1 MKDRRKGFTLTELT
15 VVLVIMAIITAIAV
29 PFFVKYWK
37 IAEFRKN
44 ESNARTVYLA
54 AESKLTWYR
63 SSGQWEQFQKEV
75 RDKGVKAEFEG
86 ASDLNGRI
94 YTLTLDADSYEEA
107 SEEGSPILKL
117 LDDSA
122 YDKSFLNGAIAV
134 EIDIESGEVYSAFY
148 GTKCKGLNYA
158 EKDADGYLTMKER
171 EYESRQKRLLGYY
184 SVEDT
189 VNVVDLKPVRLRIT
203 TISLLNSEKLTL
215 NWSSNVG
222 NRQDVSYELTFYQAE
237 DKNKLFSLIMSPY
250 DMRTGY
256 GWNGESGATS
266 EMASFTLKDKDGKE
280 QGTWAFPV
288 SQSPNGYSL
297 VLDAMMSAEMLGTL
311 DAKSGSGI
319 EATESTSILRL
330 EEVASELQENQN
342 IYATVKATAY
352 AGNDPTVKLAQEY
365 RDSEVVASNTAQTL
379 YGDETKG
386 TSVEICTWRHLS
398 NIRYRNQNE
407 QVTYTLTAKNMDWA
421 SVGTGL
427 YSLQQDGKDKILK
440 PCWSDNGSE
449 VTDFPTIP
457 QLSKDAVLKGEGD
470 KPLLSNLQLGA
481 SSILDNKTADTIYG
495 TADGKG
501 HYTSYLGLFA
511 ENNGTISDVTLAD
524 PTLKLTSDKEHP
536 FTKLKGVGI
545 LAGRSEG
552 NLQNITLKADK
563 TAGTSGK
570 AEGKDTD
577 TVYVRL
583 DETYGAKAAVGGI
596 VGVLAQVKATTPDE
610 YQAVRSRKLE
620 KISMNGTVDVQLSA
634 EEKDKNGDASNASAV
649 RYGVG
654 GIVGY
659 AYLANEGEDITKLN
673 ICENHADVTGN
684 LFTGGIVGKLEG
696 STENGKGLSEAEHA
710 AVASVA
716 CSSSDGLILSSV
728 SADDKTFAGQ
738 YFGGITG
745 YSYNAVIYD
754 CETASGRVRG
764 YSYDSGQ
771 QDKVLKGNY
780 VGGIIGYGSYTILSN
795 CETQKNG
802 YVLGENYVGGIA
814 GGLGNEVGSSIR
826 NTDEVLVTTNRSY
839 VIGKNYVGG
848 VTGINTHGVTLEN
861 CVNNGVAAATEKYA
875 GGIVGYNENRAT
887 IKDCVSYLS
896 DYDSSI
902 YNMIVDKWKAT
913 GDYVGG
919 IAGYNNGAITFD
931 SSSQKMM
938 VKSVSGIVAGGSYV
952 GGIAGFNDVQ
962 GTLDAKYDLIGGRIH
977 GDGDGVGGCF
987 GLNASRSVLTS
998 ELVIKPRS
1006 VEGRYYVGGV
1016 IGANVIDLNG
1026 NKVTADGLRAQNSL
1040 GVIRGQA
1047 FVGGVIGY
1055 QRTYAASQI
1064 GVDRGKP
1071 ILEALEAAQKDSD
1084 RRLLPGLDDSHVPKA
1099 VQTSADT
1106 TGRLVLTAKGNSE
1119 TEFTVD
1125 SNNIPIQAGYYAGGV
1140 LGYCERGSQL
1150 IIRNCRNTGNLSLYS
1165 QVVADGGV
1173 ILGNYVKS
1181 KEVNS
1186 TVPDGAASVK
1196 LHFVGGIVGVNLEN
1210 QIIDHCSNTGNMSG
1224 CVGIGGIV
1232 GLNGGYIYDCTLSG
1246 NFGNAG
1252 LNYLG
1257 GIASINIQTSTSQ
1270 KKYGDKTYT
1279 AGTIENCV
1287 TEQGRTVTGKE
1298 CVGGIVSWNLT
1309 GGLVKNCA
1317 SAANVTAAGNYAGG
1331 MAGRNSGLIELADA
1345 SSDTVARTVQGSRGE
1360 GIGGVVGVNEAGGQ
1374 LCIIGGQNSRVVA
1387 AGSGLTVTGQSS
1399 VGGIIGINEG
1409 SLGNENT
1416 YLVSQVKL
1424 VRASKGNAGGIV
1436 GTSRGN
1442 ITRAVNRSDDVR
1454 ADEGPAGG
1462 ITAVNEKLI
1471 TGCVNYGN
1479 VTSSAGYVGGIVAE
1493 NKGTIADSSVN
1504 DINGGTVTLIGRGK
1518 DEMGA
1523 VCALNE
1529 GTIKGSKPVANV
1541 KLAGTASVFGGIA
1554 GRNKGTIA
1562 DTELTYMPELSGS
1575 GSLTVG
1581 GAVGVNENNVN
1592 TITANGLNFKGFTNY
1607 RYLGGITGQNGLE
1620 TDGDATAQAQVTDS
1634 SYSGTITEGRSTAG
1648 NCYGGIAGINYAAL
1662 RDCTVAQIVMD
1673 IQGVYTATSTSTTE
1687 QKEAL
1692 ASHAGGVTGKNET
1705 NGSIENCVLTNNE
1718 KSSLTADYGMLGGIA
1733 GFNKGSIT
1741 GSGSDQTQVV
1751 LAGTGDKKNA
1761 KVLDQI
1767 NENVAEHGLTPIKDY
1782 VNWKNNTDIE
1792 NLSYRNGGGVTS
1804 GRLQIRMLS
1813 NGNLGGI
1820 TAYNSTT
1827 GSLNS
1832 CVSGKWFLNN
1842 KSEAIGVGTGGII
1855 GMNESEKDQEYL
1867 VNGAFVGRQ
1876 IKKDDTNRFAGG
1888 IIGNQNNSTNS
1899 DWTIRYCVNYG
1910 MVYCYHTHYSGG
1922 IMGQWT
1928 GTGGTIE
1935 YCRNYSSLQTT
1946 CTVSWFGASGGI
1958 VAQLYH
1964 ASENNE
1970 YNIIGCGNYG
1980 SVYRM
1985 NGSGGNGANDSAGI
1999 LGNITNYR
2007 TEDGK
2012 TPQSYAIQVLDC
2024 YNAPGVKIYS
2034 SSMASGIVGFL
2045 SCDLTSSE
2053 RGNSNASGARIKLST
2068 SKTEL
2073 RIERCRNFAN
2083 VLNGDGFIAG
2093 IFGDRYG
2100 TDAWKEKTVVKDC
2113 YSLSL
2118 GKDYYNKNY
2127 TANQWGS
2134 ITQTTRFPI
2143 YSAASR
2149 YTGSGAV
2156 AGMDAEN
2163 RKNNFYFEGIETWG
2177 YTNLGIQ
2184 NENATGQN
2192 GYGKANNGFQEPGVN
2207 NQYATNA
2214 FFMYDVTKQKYF
2226 LADIYRG
2233 KEINGYSAYING
2245 KNQIVNRRNGEVYG
2259 QVLFYIDEEAYN
2271 NNKLL
2276 NSSASRTD
2284 DLVFLNSRESYRRLE
2299 GILTDETDH
2308 SQKLQAP
2315 EGVTAEI
2322 ENGRIRVSVTP
2333 HALPYPDGTWSAT
2346 EKCDPF
2352 QYLVTVTDS
2361 SGHSVERKLYAET
2374 GSFTVPSD
2382 LARELTV
2389 KVRAVSMFDD
2399 VADSDEITAGATVL
2413 NPVLPDPD
2421 VRIQVVSSKENE
2433 YKHTYEYSLN
2443 NQEAYKDYTGWQVEI
2458 TVQSVGTITLD
2469 AEHPTRTMDVT
2480 VTDTSRRIY
2489 QMVAKA
2495 SIKAGSSTKA
2505 EDSKEVS
2512 TAVNL
2517 PCYMPSYL
2525 INSTATGDQL
2535 LTKNITVTGDTLDT
2549 LSIQVELDA
2558 SNRNAI
2564 VTPPVYRAE
2573 LTGTWTE
2580 PDGTKVEAAVLAKTD
2595 ILTVSQGKASA
2606 TFSNLPEY
2614 IGEATDIRVR
2624 IWYVESGLGPVYTYG
2639 NYQKSADATNN
2650 GRAMNVR
2657 ELTDVKGEGDERV
2670 ETWSYT
2676 DSSVLD
2682 NADFGKYRWQTGTLF
2697 TWLPKPELVDADKDV
2712 RMTPDEKGFY
2722 TFTWDP
2728 DLAKTEDAHYQVSLT
2743 GIDADGRE
2751 VIIPTDNYYKNDADR
2766 KLSIDGSDW
2775 NYQSVKLKVTRIGVN
2790 TTTTK
2795 QIGLS
2800 STGTYL
2806 VKERLEAPGQP
2817 SVTNADEN
2825 ELNYQL
2831 SWAANLSEEGLK
2843 GYQAYIQTYGNYGS
2857 LTDAM
2862 PLGGLVPAG
2871 DSGVYTETVN
2881 LEDYAGQ
2888 KVVIYLKAMAV
2899 ENSSYLDSLPGVTTE
2914 LTIPSRLA
2922 APEVSWSAGWRY
2934 DKQMPVT
2941 AADFLNS
2948 LQINLTAQRDSIPP
2962 AGSAYLL
2969 CAYIYDS
2976 QEKAQSASL
2985 TNPGDYLAVYPV
2997 SYQENRVPVQMDVK
3011 SSIEYYHVLQN
3022 LSIDYAG
3029 KWIAFYARIS
3039 SGSGSVSSAWTKA
3052 GQAFRLP
3059 YVKLDTPDISSDT
3072 VWTKVDAQVS
3082 DSPDIA
3088 GQPAEL
3094 PWDAEH
3100 TRINWSSVDGA
3111 DVYEVTTEE
3120 AAEIGGDTV
3129 DLIRNIRIQE
3139 SRDSVTVSQ
3148 QWPGLSDYNVNG
3160 WSKAAG
3166 EQTDENTWRFDL
3178 SYPDVFADDMA
3189 AQGYYDTPS
3198 GTRSYYTVKET
3209 AALYVT
3215 RNDDG
3220 TWSYSLELPD
3230 INKLT
3235 ARDKADD
3242 GSTEETTFPNE
3253 SSRIVSKVTV
3263 RANVAENLSGN
3274 PSDAYAGSDSAEVKL
3289 K

>member
-15 VVLVIMAIITAIAV
+15 VVLVIMAIIIAIAV
-29 PFFVKYWK
+29 PFFTKYWK

-75 RDKGVKAEFEG
+75 KKNGEAAVFEED
-86 ASDLNGRI
+86 SKLNGRI
-94 YTLTLDADSYEEA
+94 YTITLDADSYQSP
-107 SEEGSPILKL
+107 SEEGRLVLQL

-122 YDKSFLNGAIAV
+122 YDKSFLNGAIAI
-134 EIDIESGEVYSAFY
+134 EIDMESGEVYSAFY
-148 GTKCKGLNYA
+148 GTRCKGLNYA

-189 VNVVDLKPVRLRIT
+189 VNVAALDPVRLRIT

-215 NWSSNVG
+215 NWSSNAKIK
-222 NRQDVSYELTFYQAE
+222 NAVSYELTFYKAD
-237 DKNKLFSLIMSPY
+237 DKTKLFSLIMSPN
-250 DMRTGY
+250 DMGTK
-256 GWNGESGATS
+256 GWDGKSGSTS
-266 EMASFTLKDKDGKE
+266 EMASFTLLDKGGNEKS
-280 QGTWAFPV
+280 TWDFPV

-311 DAKSGSGI
+311 DAKSGI
-319 EATESTSILRL
+319 EKTESTSILRL
-330 EEVASELQENQN
+330 AEVASELGQNQN

-352 AGNDPTVKLAQEY
+352 AGSDPRVKLTQEY

-398 NIRYRNQNE
+398 NIRYRNQSG

-421 SVGTGL
+421 AVGTGL
-427 YSLQQDGKDKILK
+427 YSLQPEGGASILK

-449 VTDFPTIP
+449 VTDFPAIP
-457 QLSKDAVLKGEGD
+457 QLSEDAVLKGEGD
-470 KPLLSNLQLGA
+470 KTLLSNLQLGA

-511 ENNGTISDVTLAD
+511 ENNGTISDVTLAA
-524 PTLKLTSDKEHP
+524 PTLKLTSDQEHP

-545 LAGRSEG
+545 LAGRSQG

-563 TAGTSGK
+563 TAGMSGK

-610 YQAVRSRKLE
+610 YQAVRSQMLE
-620 KISMNGTVDVQLSA
+620 KISMNGTVDVQLPA
-634 EEKDKNGDASNASAV
+634 DETDKNGDASNASAL
-649 RYGVG
+649 RYGIG

-659 AYLANEGEDITKLN
+659 AYLANEGNGITKLN
-673 ICENHADVTGN
+673 ACENHADVTGN
-684 LFTGGIVGKLEG
+684 LFTGGVVGKLRG
-696 STENGKGLSEAEHA
+696 STDKGTDLSNADYTK
-710 AVASVA
+710 VASVA
-716 CSSSDGLILSSV
+716 GSSSDGLILSSV

-738 YFGGITG
+738 YFGGIAG
-745 YSYNAVIYD
+745 YSYNAVLYD
-754 CETASGRVRG
+754 CETASGRARG
-764 YSYDSGQ
+764 YSYDSAQ
-771 QDKVLKGNY
+771 QDKVLKGDY
-780 VGGIIGYGSYTILSN
+780 VGGIVGYGNYTILSN

-826 NTDEVLVTTNRSY
+826 TTGEVLVTTNRSY

-848 VTGINTHGVTLEN
+848 VTGINTAGVTLEN

-875 GGIVGYNENRAT
+875 GGIVGYNENGAE

-902 YNMIVDKWKAT
+902 YNMIVDKWEAT

-987 GLNASRSVLTS
+987 GLNASKSVLTS
-998 ELVIKPRS
+998 DLVIKPRS

-1016 IGANVIDLNG
+1016 IGANVVDLNG
-1026 NKVTADGLRAQNSL
+1026 SEVTADGLRAQNSL

-1064 GVDRGKP
+1064 GADSGKP

-1084 RRLLPGLDDSHVPKA
+1084 RRLLPGLDDSHVPTA

-1125 SNNIPIQAGYYAGGV
+1125 SNNIPIQAGYYAGGI

-1150 IIRNCRNTGNLSLYS
+1150 IIRNCRNAGNLSLYS
-1165 QVVADGGV
+1165 QVSADGGV
-1173 ILGNYVKS
+1173 VLGNYVKS
-1181 KEVNS
+1181 REVNS
-1186 TVPDGAASVK
+1186 TIPDGAASVK

-1257 GIASINIQTSTSQ
+1257 GIASINIQISTSQ
-1270 KKYGDKTYT
+1270 KNYGDKTYT
-1279 AGTIENCV
+1279 AGTIEDCR

-1309 GGLVKNCA
+1309 SGLVKNCA

-1331 MAGRNSGLIELADA
+1331 MAGRNSGIIELADA
-1345 SSDTVARTVQGSRGE
+1345 SSDTAARTVQGSRGE
-1360 GIGGVVGVNEAGGQ
+1360 GVGGIVGVNEAGGQ
-1374 LCIIGGQNSRVVA
+1374 LRISGGQNSQVVA

-1409 SLGNENT
+1409 SLGDEST

-1424 VRASKGNAGGIV
+1424 VRASKGNAGGVV

-1442 ITRAVNRSDDVR
+1442 ITQAVNRSDDVR

-1462 ITAVNEKLI
+1462 ITAVNERAI
-1471 TGCVNYGN
+1471 TGCVNYGD

-1493 NKGTIADSSVN
+1493 NKGTIANSSVN
-1504 DINGGTVTLIGRGK
+1504 DTNGGTVTLIGRGK

-1529 GTIKGSKPVANV
+1529 GTITGSKPVSNV
-1541 KLAGTASVFGGIA
+1541 KLAGTASIFGGIA

-1581 GAVGVNENNVN
+1581 GAVGVNENTVN
-1592 TITANGLNFKGFTNY
+1592 KITAKGLNFEGFTNY
-1607 RYLGGITGQNGLE
+1607 RYLGGITGQNGLK
-1620 TDGDATAQAQVTDS
+1620 TDGDATAQAQVTAS
-1634 SYSGTITEGRSTAG
+1634 SYSGTITEGRSAAG

-1662 RDCTVAQIVMD
+1662 RECTVEQIVMD

-1687 QKEAL
+1687 QKEEL

-1705 NGSIENCVLTNNE
+1705 YGTIENCVLTNNE

-1741 GSGSDQTQVV
+1741 GSGSNQTQAV
-1751 LAGTGDKKNA
+1751 LAGAGDKKNA

-1767 NENVAEHGLTPIKDY
+1767 NENVAKHGLTPITDY
-1782 VNWKNNTDIE
+1782 VNWQNNTDIE
-1792 NLSYRNGGGVTS
+1792 NLSYRNGGRVTS

-1842 KSEAIGVGTGGII
+1842 KSDAIGVGTGGII
-1855 GMNESEKDQEYL
+1855 GMNESEKDMRYL

-1876 IKKDDTNRFAGG
+1876 IKTGSTNRFAGG
-1888 IIGNQNNSTNS
+1888 IIGNQNNSTS
-1899 DWTIRYCVNYG
+1899 SEWRLEYCVNYG
-1910 MVYCYHTHYSGG
+1910 MIYCYNSHYSGG

-1928 GTGGTIE
+1928 GTGGTIAN
-1935 YCRNYSSLQTT
+1935 CRNYGSLQTT
-1946 CTVSWFGASGGI
+1946 YGTAWIGASGGI

-1964 ASENNE
+1964 AYENNE
-1970 YNIIGCGNYG
+1970 YNLIGCGNYG
-1980 SVYRM
+1980 SIFTA
-1985 NGSGGNGANDSAGI
+1985 NGRNHTFSKKESNAGQTGANDSAGI
-1999 LGNITNYR
+1999 LGNITNYEA
-2007 TEDGK
+2007 TSPEK
-2012 TPQSYAIQVLDC
+2012 SQSYTVQILDC
-2024 YNAPGVKIYS
+2024 VNAPGVEIYS
-2034 SSMASGIVGFL
+2034 ASMASGIFGFL
-2045 SCDLTSSE
+2045 SSDNPAGETIKKST
-2053 RGNSNASGARIKLST
+2053 GNVVI
-2068 SKTEL
+2068 
-2073 RIERCRNFAN
+2073 RIERCRNFAR
-2083 VLNGDGFIAG
+2083 VLKGAQYTAG

-2100 TDAWKEKTVVKDC
+2100 ADAWKNYTIVKDN
-2113 YSLSL
+2113 YSVRM
-2118 GKDYYNKNY
+2118 
-2127 TANQWGS
+2127 
-2134 ITQTTRFPI
+2134 TTRYQSPNNSPI
-2143 YSAASR
+2143 YSAQSGYSKSDGPGTISPESNRAHNYYMNGSDNGDHQFDNVSIGHEG
-2149 YTGSGAV
+2149 TIGSGTKIAYSMSEWLR
-2156 AGMDAEN
+2156 G
-2163 RKNNFYFEGIETWG
+2163 
-2177 YTNLGIQ
+2177 LH
-2184 NENATGQN
+2184 
-2192 GYGKANNGFQEPGVN
+2192 ANPS
-2207 NQYATNA
+2207 A
-2214 FFMYDVTKQKYF
+2214 FMYDINKKKYF
-2226 LADIYRG
+2226 VADITIG
-2233 KEINGYSAYING
+2233 ASVSGTNGD
-2245 KNQIVNRRNGEVYG
+2245 
-2259 QVLFYIDEEAYN
+2259 YIDEN
-2271 NNKLL
+2271 NNIIQKSTGRKLGKIL
-2276 NSSASRTD
+2276 YYLEDTPYGYKDLENKSTVNVDDTVFVNART
-2284 DLVFLNSRESYRRLE
+2284 SYRRLE
-2299 GILTDETDH
+2299 GIKDN
-2308 SQKLQAP
+2308 KLVAP
-2315 EGVTAEI
+2315 KNVTASVEQGKMKVEI
-2322 ENGRIRVSVTP
+2322 TP
-2333 HALPYPDGTWSAT
+2333 WTLQEAGVDSSSTDP
-2346 EKCDPF
+2346 CDPF
-2352 QYLVTVTDS
+2352 AYLVRLEDS
-2361 SGHSVERKLYAET
+2361 EGHSYTHTLYTEA
-2374 GSFTVPSD
+2374 GSF
-2382 LARELTV
+2382 ELPADTGLTGELKV
-2389 KVRAVSMFDD
+2389 YVRAVSMFDD
-2399 VADSDEITAGATVL
+2399 VKDSDEVSGGSVL
-2413 NPVLPDPD
+2413 NPTLPDPD
-2421 VRIQVVSSKENE
+2421 IRIQLIYTGPNNNFA
-2433 YKHTYEYSLN
+2433 YQISLN
-2443 NQEAYKDYTGWQVEI
+2443 NLDAYSAYDGWQ
-2458 TVQSVGTITLD
+2458 TVVNIEREGNVVLT
-2469 AEHPTRTMDVT
+2469 AENPVQQLP
-2480 VTDTSRRIY
+2480 VKQNKNAIY
-2489 QMVAKA
+2489 QMTAQTTMNSGTTDIQA
-2495 SIKAGSSTKA
+2495 SQV
-2505 EDSKEVS
+2505 VS
-2512 TAVNL
+2512 TAVSL
-2517 PCYMPSYL
+2517 PGGESIGKPEYQL
-2525 INSTATGDQL
+2525 ATAFGSRLSNGSVTVSGTTLED
-2535 LTKNITVTGDTLDT
+2535 LTIEVSLTSSGAMT
-2549 LSIQVELDA
+2549 
-2558 SNRNAI
+2558 
-2564 VTPPVYRAE
+2564 TPPIYRAE
-2573 LTGTWTE
+2573 LVGDWKDTNGRVQ
-2580 PDGTKVEAAVLAKTD
+2580 PDTVLAQTD
-2595 ILTVSQGKASA
+2595 ILTVSRGTA
-2606 TFSNLPEY
+2606 TGNFTALSEY
-2614 IGEATDIRVR
+2614 VGDATNMRVR
-2624 IWYVESGLGPVYTYG
+2624 IWYAASGLGPVYTYDIG
-2639 NYQKSADATNN
+2639 VDGDSADANYAMHQLLGVTEEEDGTRTEQWHNTNSTIWARR
-2650 GRAMNVR
+2650 GSDAGYQFCDYAH
-2657 ELTDVKGEGDERV
+2657 E
-2670 ETWSYT
+2670 
-2676 DSSVLD
+2676 
-2682 NADFGKYRWQTGTLF
+2682 TGTLF

-2728 DLAKTEDAHYQVSLT
+2728 DLVKTEDAHYQVSLT

-2751 VIIPTDNYYKNDADR
+2751 VIIPTDNYYTNDADR

-2775 NYQSVKLKVTRIGVN
+2775 NYQSVKLKVTRIGSDRG
-2790 TTTTK
+2790 TTK
-2795 QIGLS
+2795 YIGLS
-2800 STGTYL
+2800 GTGTYL

-2843 GYQAYIQTYGNYGS
+2843 GYQAYIQTYRSDGS

-2862 PLGGLVPAG
+2862 TLGGLVPAG
-2871 DSGVYTETVN
+2871 NSGVYTETVN

-2899 ENSSYLDSLPGVTTE
+2899 ENSQYLDSLPGVTTE

-2922 APEVSWSAGWRY
+2922 APKVSWSAGWRY
-2934 DKQMPVT
+2934 DKQVPVT

-2948 LQINLTAQRDSIPP
+2948 LQINLTAELDSIPP

-2985 TNPGDYLAVYPV
+2985 TNPGTYLAAYPV

-3011 SSIEYYHVLQN
+3011 SSMEYYHVLQN

-3072 VWTKVDAQVS
+3072 VWTKVNAQVS

-3094 PWDAEH
+3094 PWEAEH

-3111 DVYEVTTEE
+3111 GVYEVTSTEK
-3120 AAEIGGDTV
+3120 ADISGGAV
-3129 DLIRNIRIQE
+3129 DLTRNIRIQE
-3139 SRDSVTVSQ
+3139 SADSVTVSQ
-3148 QWPGLSDYNVNG
+3148 QWPGLSGYNVNG
-3160 WSKAAG
+3160 WSEAAG
-3166 EQTDENTWRFDL
+3166 EQTDENIWRFDL
-3178 SYPDVFADDMA
+3178 AYPDAFADDIA

>member
-63 SSGQWEQFQKEV
+63 SSGQWEQFQREV
-75 RDKGVKAEFEG
+75 KKNGEAAVFEE
-86 ASDLNGRI
+86 ASKLNGRI
-94 YTLTLDADSYEEA
+94 YTITLDADSYQSP
-107 SEEGSPILKL
+107 SEEGKLVLQL

-122 YDKSFLNGAIAV
+122 YDKSFLNGAVAI
-134 EIDIESGEVYSAFY
+134 EIDMESGEVYSAFY
-148 GTKCKGLNYA
+148 GTRCKGLNYA

-189 VNVVDLKPVRLRIT
+189 VNVAALDPVRLRIT

-215 NWSSNVG
+215 NWSSNAKIK
-222 NRQDVSYELTFYQAE
+222 NAVSYELTFYKAD
-237 DKNKLFSLIMSPY
+237 DKTKLFSLMMSPN
-250 DMRTGY
+250 DMGTK
-256 GWNGESGATS
+256 GWDGKSGSTS
-266 EMASFTLKDKDGKE
+266 EMASFTLLDKDGNEK
-280 QGTWAFPV
+280 GIWDFPV

-319 EATESTSILRL
+319 GIEKTESTSILRL
-330 EEVASELQENQN
+330 AKVASELGQNQN

-352 AGNDPTVKLAQEY
+352 AGSDPSVKLTQEY

-398 NIRYRNQNE
+398 NIRYRNQSGK
-407 QVTYTLTAKNMDWA
+407 VTYALTAKNMDWA
-421 SVGTGL
+421 AVGTGL
-427 YSLQQDGKDKILK
+427 YSLQPEGGDSLSK

-470 KPLLSNLQLGA
+470 KTLLSNLQLGA

-495 TADGKG
+495 TG
-501 HYTSYLGLFA
+501 HDTSYLGLFA

-524 PTLKLTSDKEHP
+524 PRLRLTSNQEHP

-552 NLQNITLKADK
+552 TLQNITVEADK
-563 TAGTSGK
+563 TAGTSAK
-570 AEGKDTD
+570 AEGEDSD

-596 VGVLAQVKATTPDE
+596 AGVLAKVTDAAPDE
-610 YQAVRSRKLE
+610 YQAVRSRTIEKL
-620 KISMNGTVDVQLSA
+620 SMDGTMDVQLPA
-634 EEKDKNGDASNASAV
+634 EKKDKNGDASSV

-659 AYLANEGEDITKLN
+659 AYLANEGEGITKLN

-684 LFTGGIVGKLEG
+684 LFTGGIVGKLKG
-696 STENGKGLSEAEHA
+696 SIENGKGLSEADHT

-716 CSSSDGLILSSV
+716 GSSNDGLILSSV
-728 SADDKTFAGQ
+728 SANDKTFAGQ

-745 YSYNAVIYD
+745 YSYNAVLYD
-754 CETASGRVRG
+754 CETASGRARG
-764 YSYDSGQ
+764 YSYDSAQ
-771 QDKVLKGNY
+771 QDKVLKGDY
-780 VGGIIGYGSYTILSN
+780 VGGIVGYGNYTILSN

-826 NTDEVLVTTNRSY
+826 NTGEVLVTTNRSY
-839 VIGKNYVGG
+839 VIGKNYAGG
-848 VTGINTHGVTLEN
+848 ITGINTDGVTLEN

-875 GGIVGYNENRAT
+875 GGIVGYNEYGAK

-902 YNMIVDKWKAT
+902 YNMIVDKWEAT

-931 SSSQKMM
+931 SASQKVM

-962 GTLDAKYDLIGGRIH
+962 GTLDAEYDLIGGRIH

-987 GLNASRSVLTS
+987 GLNASKSVLTS

-1016 IGANVIDLNG
+1016 IGANVVELNG
-1026 NKVTADGLRAQNSL
+1026 QEVTANGLRAQNSL

-1055 QRTYAASQI
+1055 QRTYEASQI
-1064 GVDRGKP
+1064 KAESGKP
-1071 ILEALEAAQKDSD
+1071 ILEALAAAQSD
-1084 RRLLPGLDDSHVPKA
+1084 GNQRLLPGLDDSHVPTA
-1099 VQTSADT
+1099 VQASTDQ
-1106 TGRLVLTAKGNSE
+1106 GRLVLTAAGN
-1119 TEFTVD
+1119 TDAAFTVD

-1150 IIRNCRNTGNLSLYS
+1150 IIRNCRNAGNLSLYS
-1165 QVVADGGV
+1165 RAGADDGVV
-1173 ILGNYVKS
+1173 LGNYVNS
-1181 KEVNS
+1181 GEVNS
-1186 TVPDGAASVK
+1186 AAPDGAASVK

-1232 GLNGGYIYDCTLSG
+1232 GLNGGYIYNCALSG

-1257 GIASINIQTSTSQ
+1257 GIASINIRTSQ
-1270 KKYGDKTYT
+1270 ETKNYTDKTYT
-1279 AGTIENCV
+1279 AGTIEDCR
-1287 TEQGRTVTGKE
+1287 TEQGRTVTGKD

-1309 GGLVKNCA
+1309 DGLVKNCA
-1317 SAANVTAAGNYAGG
+1317 SAANVTAAGNCAGG
-1331 MAGRNSGLIELADA
+1331 IAGRNSGLIELADA
-1345 SSDTVARTVQGSRGE
+1345 SSDKAARTVQGSRGE
-1360 GIGGVVGVNEAGGQ
+1360 GIGGVVGVNEADGQ
-1374 LCIIGGQNSRVVA
+1374 LRISGGQNSQVVA
-1387 AGSGLTVTGQSS
+1387 AGSGLTVMGQSS

-1409 SLGNENT
+1409 SLGNEST

-1424 VRASKGNAGGIV
+1424 VRASKGNVGGVV

-1442 ITRAVNRSDDVR
+1442 ITQAVNRSDDVR

-1462 ITAVNEKLI
+1462 ITAVNESAI
-1471 TGCVNYGN
+1471 TGCVNYGD

-1493 NKGTIADSSVN
+1493 NKGTIADSRVN
-1504 DINGGTVTLIGRGK
+1504 DTNGGTVTLIGRGK

-1529 GTIKGSKPVANV
+1529 GTITGSMPVANV
-1541 KLAGTASVFGGIA
+1541 KLAGTASIFGGIA
-1554 GRNKGTIA
+1554 GRNKGIIE

-1581 GAVGVNENNVN
+1581 GAMGVNENNVN
-1592 TITANGLNFKGFTNY
+1592 HITANGLNFEGFTNY
-1607 RYLGGITGQNGLE
+1607 RYLGGITGQNGPE
-1620 TDGDATAQAQVTDS
+1620 TDGDATAQAQVTAS
-1634 SYSGTITEGRSTAG
+1634 SYSGTIKEGRSAAG
-1648 NCYGGIAGINYAAL
+1648 NCYGGIVGINYAAL
-1662 RDCTVAQIVMD
+1662 RECTVEQIVMD

-1718 KSSLTADYGMLGGIA
+1718 KSSLTAGYGMLGGIA
-1733 GFNKGSIT
+1733 GFNKGSIS

-1751 LAGTGDKKNA
+1751 LADTGDKKNA

-1767 NENVAEHGLTPIKDY
+1767 NENVAENGLTPITDY
-1782 VNWKNNTDIE
+1782 VNWKDSTDIE
-1792 NLSYRNGGGVTS
+1792 NLSYCNSGGVAS

-1888 IIGNQNNSTNS
+1888 IIGNQNNTTSS
-1899 DWTIRYCVNYG
+1899 EWRLEYCVNYG
-1910 MVYCYHTHYSGG
+1910 MIYCYNSHYSGG

-1928 GTGGTIE
+1928 GTGGTITN
-1935 YCRNYSSLQTT
+1935 CRNYGSLQTT
-1946 CTVSWFGASGGI
+1946 YGTAWIGASGGI

-1964 ASENNE
+1964 AYENNE
-1970 YNIIGCGNYG
+1970 YNLIGCGNYG
-1980 SVYRM
+1980 SIFTA
-1985 NGSGGNGANDSAGI
+1985 NGRKHTFSKEESDAGQTGANDSAGI
-1999 LGNITNYR
+1999 LGNITNYEA
-2007 TEDGK
+2007 TSPEK
-2012 TPQSYAIQVLDC
+2012 SQSYTVQILDC
-2024 YNAPGVKIYS
+2024 VNAPGVEIYS
-2034 SSMASGIVGFL
+2034 ASMASGIFGFL
-2045 SCDLTSSE
+2045 SSDNPAGETIKKST
-2053 RGNSNASGARIKLST
+2053 GNVVI
-2068 SKTEL
+2068 
-2073 RIERCRNFAN
+2073 RIERCRNFAR
-2083 VLNGDGFIAG
+2083 VLKGAQYTAG

-2100 TDAWKEKTVVKDC
+2100 AEAWKNHTIVKDN
-2113 YSLSL
+2113 YSVRM
-2118 GKDYYNKNY
+2118 
-2127 TANQWGS
+2127 
-2134 ITQTTRFPI
+2134 TTTYQSSNNSPI
-2143 YSAASR
+2143 YSAQSGYSKSNGPGTISPESNRAHNYYMNGSDNGDHQFDDVSIGHGK
-2149 YTGSGAV
+2149 TVGSGTKIAYSMSEWLR
-2156 AGMDAEN
+2156 G
-2163 RKNNFYFEGIETWG
+2163 
-2177 YTNLGIQ
+2177 LH
-2184 NENATGQN
+2184 
-2192 GYGKANNGFQEPGVN
+2192 ANPS
-2207 NQYATNA
+2207 A
-2214 FFMYDVTKQKYF
+2214 FMYDIDKKKYF
-2226 LADIYRG
+2226 VADITIG
-2233 KEINGYSAYING
+2233 DSVSGTNGD
-2245 KNQIVNRRNGEVYG
+2245 
-2259 QVLFYIDEEAYN
+2259 YIDEN
-2271 NNKLL
+2271 NNIIQKSTGRKLGKIL
-2276 NSSASRTD
+2276 YYLEDTRYMYKDLENKSTVNVDDTVFVNART
-2284 DLVFLNSRESYRRLE
+2284 SYRRLE
-2299 GILTDETDH
+2299 GIKDN
-2308 SQKLQAP
+2308 KLVAP
-2315 EGVTAEI
+2315 KNVTASVEQGKIKVEI
-2322 ENGRIRVSVTP
+2322 TP
-2333 HALPYPDGTWSAT
+2333 WTLQEAGVDPSSTDP
-2346 EKCDPF
+2346 CDPF
-2352 QYLVTVTDS
+2352 AYMVRLEDS
-2361 SGHSVERKLYAET
+2361 EGHSYTHSLYTED
-2374 GSFTVPSD
+2374 GSF
-2382 LARELTV
+2382 ELPVDTGLTGELKV
-2389 KVRAVSMFDD
+2389 FVRAVSMFDD
-2399 VADSDEITAGATVL
+2399 VKDSDEVSGGSVL
-2413 NPVLPDPD
+2413 NPTLPDPD
-2421 VRIQVVSSKENE
+2421 IRIQLIYTGPNNNNFA
-2433 YKHTYEYSLN
+2433 YQISLN
-2443 NQEAYKDYTGWQVEI
+2443 N
-2458 TVQSVGTITLD
+2458 LD
-2469 AEHPTRTMDVT
+2469 AYSAYDSWQT
-2480 VTDTSRRIY
+2480 VVNIERGGNVVLTAKNPVQRLPVKQNKNAIY
-2489 QMVAKA
+2489 QMTAQTTMNSGTTDIQA
-2495 SIKAGSSTKA
+2495 SQV
-2505 EDSKEVS
+2505 VS
-2512 TAVNL
+2512 TAVSL
-2517 PCYMPSYL
+2517 PGGEGIGKPEYQL
-2525 INSTATGDQL
+2525 ATAFGNRL
-2535 LTKNITVTGDTLDT
+2535 LNGSVTVSGTTLEDLT
-2549 LSIQVELDA
+2549 IEVSLTSSGAMI
-2558 SNRNAI
+2558 
-2564 VTPPVYRAE
+2564 TPPIYRAE
-2573 LTGTWTE
+2573 LIGDWKDTNGSVQTDT
-2580 PDGTKVEAAVLAKTD
+2580 VLAQTD
-2595 ILTVSQGKASA
+2595 ILTVSRGTA
-2606 TFSNLPEY
+2606 TGNFTALPEY
-2614 IGEATDIRVR
+2614 VGDAINMRVR
-2624 IWYVESGLGPVYTYG
+2624 IWYAASGLGPVYTYDIG
-2639 NYQKSADATNN
+2639 VDGDSADANYDMHQLLGVTEEEDGTRAEQWHNTNSTIWARR
-2650 GRAMNVR
+2650 GSDAGYQFC
-2657 ELTDVKGEGDERV
+2657 DYAH
-2670 ETWSYT
+2670 ET
-2676 DSSVLD
+2676 
-2682 NADFGKYRWQTGTLF
+2682 GILF
-2697 TWLPKPELVDADKDV
+2697 TWLPKPELVDADTDT

-2722 TFTWDP
+2722 TFTWDS
-2728 DLAKTEDAHYQVSLT
+2728 DLATTEDAHYQVSLT

-2751 VIIPTDNYYKNDADR
+2751 VIIPTDSYYTDNTSR
-2766 KLSIDGSDW
+2766 KLYIDGSDW
-2775 NYQSVKLKVTRIGVN
+2775 NYQSVKLKVTRIGSDRG
-2790 TTTTK
+2790 TTK
-2795 QIGLS
+2795 YIGLS
-2800 STGTYL
+2800 GTGTYL

-2843 GYQAYIQTYGNYGS
+2843 GYQAYIQTYGSDGS

-2871 DSGVYTETVN
+2871 NSGVYTETVN

-2899 ENSSYLDSLPGVTTE
+2899 ENSQYLDSLPGVTTE

-2922 APEVSWSAGWRY
+2922 APKVSWRAVWQY
-2934 DKQMPVT
+2934 DKQLPVT

-2948 LQINLTAQRDSIPP
+2948 LQINLSAERDSIPP

-2997 SYQENRVPVQMDVK
+2997 SYQETRVPVQMDVK
-3011 SSIEYYHVLQN
+3011 SSMEYYHVLQN

-3052 GQAFRLP
+3052 GKAFRLP

-3072 VWTKVDAQVS
+3072 VWTEVDAQVS

-3094 PWDAEH
+3094 PWEAEH

-3111 DVYEVTTEE
+3111 DVYEVTSTEK
-3120 AAEIGGDTV
+3120 ADISGDTV
-3129 DLIRNIRIQE
+3129 DLTRNIRIQE
-3139 SRDSVTVSQ
+3139 SGDSVTVSQ
-3148 QWPGLSDYNVNG
+3148 QWPGLRGYNVND
-3160 WSKAAG
+3160 WSKA
-3166 EQTDENTWRFDL
+3166 EFEKTDENTWRFDL
-3178 SYPDVFADDMA
+3178 AYPDGIAGDMA

-3198 GTRSYYTVKET
+3198 GARSYYTVKET
-3209 AALYVT
+3209 AALYAT

-3235 ARDKADD
+3235 ARDKAED
-3242 GSTEETTFPNE
+3242 GSTVETTFPNE

-3263 RANVAENLSGN
+3263 RANVEDNLSEN
-3274 PSDAYAGSDSAEVKL
+3274 PADQSDAYAASERAEVEL

>member
-63 SSGQWEQFQKEV
+63 SSGQWEQFQREV
-75 RDKGVKAEFEG
+75 KKNGEAAVFEE
-86 ASDLNGRI
+86 ASKLNGRI
-94 YTLTLDADSYEEA
+94 YTITLDADSYQSP
-107 SEEGSPILKL
+107 SEEGKLVLQL

-122 YDKSFLNGAIAV
+122 YDKSFLNGAVAI
-134 EIDIESGEVYSAFY
+134 EIDMESGEVYSAFY
-148 GTKCKGLNYA
+148 GTRCKGLNYA

-189 VNVVDLKPVRLRIT
+189 VNVAALDPVRLRIT

-215 NWSSNVG
+215 NWSSNAKIK
-222 NRQDVSYELTFYQAE
+222 NAVSYELTFYKAD
-237 DKNKLFSLIMSPY
+237 DKTKLFSLMMSPN
-250 DMRTGY
+250 DMGTK
-256 GWNGESGATS
+256 GWDGKSGSTS
-266 EMASFTLKDKDGKE
+266 EMASFTLLDKDGNEK
-280 QGTWAFPV
+280 GIWDFPV

-319 EATESTSILRL
+319 EETESTSILRL
-330 EEVASELQENQN
+330 ANVASELGQNQN

-352 AGNDPTVKLAQEY
+352 AGSDPRVKLTQEY

-398 NIRYRNQNE
+398 NIRYRNQNG

-421 SVGTGL
+421 AVGTGL
-427 YSLQQDGKDKILK
+427 YSLQPEGGDSILK

-449 VTDFPTIP
+449 VADFPAIP

-470 KPLLSNLQLGA
+470 KTLLSNLQLGA

-495 TADGKG
+495 TG
-501 HYTSYLGLFA
+501 HDTSYLGLFA

-524 PTLKLTSDKEHP
+524 PRLRLTSNQEHP

-552 NLQNITLKADK
+552 TLQNITVEADK
-563 TAGTSGK
+563 TAGTSAK
-570 AEGKDTD
+570 AEGEDSD

-596 VGVLAQVKATTPDE
+596 AGVLAKVTDAAPDE
-610 YQAVRSRKLE
+610 YQAVRSRTIEKL
-620 KISMNGTVDVQLSA
+620 SMDGTMDVQLPA
-634 EEKDKNGDASNASAV
+634 EKKDKNGDASSV

-659 AYLANEGEDITKLN
+659 AYLANEGEGITKLN
-673 ICENHADVTGN
+673 TCENHADVTGN

-696 STENGKGLSEAEHA
+696 STKNGKGLSEADHT

-716 CSSSDGLILSSV
+716 GSSNDGLILSSV
-728 SADDKTFAGQ
+728 LADADTFAGQ

-745 YSYNAVIYD
+745 YSYNAVLYD
-754 CETASGRVRG
+754 CETASGRAGG
-764 YSYDSGQ
+764 YSYDSAQ
-771 QDKVLKGNY
+771 RDKVLKGDY
-780 VGGIIGYGSYTILSN
+780 VGGIVGYGNYTILSN

-826 NTDEVLVTTNRSY
+826 NTGEVLVTTNRSY
-839 VIGKNYVGG
+839 VIGKNYAGG
-848 VTGINTHGVTLEN
+848 ITGINTDGVILEN

-875 GGIVGYNENRAT
+875 GGIVGYNEYGAK

-931 SSSQKMM
+931 SESQKVM

-962 GTLDAKYDLIGGRIH
+962 GTLEAEYDLIGGRIH

-987 GLNASRSVLTS
+987 GLNASESVLPS

-1016 IGANVIDLNG
+1016 IGANVVELNG
-1026 NKVTADGLRAQNSL
+1026 KEVTAGGLRAQNSL

-1055 QRTYAASQI
+1055 QRTYRASQI
-1064 GVDRGKP
+1064 KAESGKP
-1071 ILEALEAAQKDSD
+1071 ILEALAAAQSD
-1084 RRLLPGLDDSHVPKA
+1084 GNQRLLPGLDDSHVPTA
-1099 VQTSADT
+1099 VQASADQ
-1106 TGRLVLTAKGNSE
+1106 GRLVLTAAGN
-1119 TEFTVD
+1119 TDAAFIVD

-1150 IIRNCRNTGNLSLYS
+1150 IIRNCRNAGNLSLYS
-1165 QVVADGGV
+1165 RVGADDGVA
-1173 ILGNYVKS
+1173 LGNYVKS
-1181 KEVNS
+1181 GEVNNAA
-1186 TVPDGAASVK
+1186 PDGAASVK

-1232 GLNGGYIYDCTLSG
+1232 GLNGGYIYNCALSG

-1257 GIASINIQTSTSQ
+1257 GIASINIQTSQET
-1270 KKYGDKTYT
+1270 KNYTDKTYT
-1279 AGTIENCV
+1279 AGTIEDCR
-1287 TEQGRTVTGKE
+1287 TEQGRTVTGKD

-1309 GGLVKNCA
+1309 DGLVKNCA
-1317 SAANVTAAGNYAGG
+1317 SAANVTAAGNCAGG
-1331 MAGRNSGLIELADA
+1331 TAGRNSGLIELADA
-1345 SSDTVARTVQGSRGE
+1345 SSDTAARTVQGSRGE
-1360 GIGGVVGVNEAGGQ
+1360 GVGGVVGVNEAGGQ
-1374 LCIIGGQNSRVVA
+1374 LSISGGQNSQVVA
-1387 AGSGLTVTGQSS
+1387 AGSGLTVMGQSS

-1409 SLGNENT
+1409 SLGNEIT

-1424 VRASKGNAGGIV
+1424 VRASKGNAGGVV
-1436 GTSRGN
+1436 GTSRGK
-1442 ITRAVNRSDDVR
+1442 ITQAVNRSDDVR

-1462 ITAVNEKLI
+1462 ITAVNESVI

-1493 NKGTIADSSVN
+1493 NKGTIADSRVN
-1504 DINGGTVTLIGRGK
+1504 DTNGGTVTLIGRGK

-1529 GTIKGSKPVANV
+1529 GTIKGSMPVANV
-1541 KLAGTASVFGGIA
+1541 KLAGTASIFGGIA
-1554 GRNKGTIA
+1554 GRNKGIIE

-1592 TITANGLNFKGFTNY
+1592 HITANGLNFEGFTNY
-1607 RYLGGITGQNGLE
+1607 RYLGGITGQNGPE
-1620 TDGDATAQAQVTDS
+1620 TDGDATAQAQVTAS
-1634 SYSGTITEGRSTAG
+1634 SYSGTIKEGRSAAG
-1648 NCYGGIAGINYAAL
+1648 NCYGGIVGINYAAL
-1662 RDCTVAQIVMD
+1662 RECTVEQIVMD

-1718 KSSLTADYGMLGGIA
+1718 ESSLTAGYGMLGGIA
-1733 GFNKGSIT
+1733 GFNKGSIS

-1751 LAGTGDKKNA
+1751 LAGAEELKNA
-1761 KVLDQI
+1761 AALDRI
-1767 NENVAEHGLTPIKDY
+1767 NQNIKDNSLAPKTTY
-1782 VNWKNNTDIE
+1782 VDWKSNTDIE
-1792 NLSYRNGGGVTS
+1792 KLSYHQGENVTD
-1804 GRLQIRMLS
+1804 GCLQIKLES

-1820 TAYNSTT
+1820 TAYNSTS
-1827 GSLNS
+1827 GSLER

-1855 GMNESEKDQEYL
+1855 GMNESEKDMRYL

-1876 IKKDDTNRFAGG
+1876 IKTGSTNRFAGG
-1888 IIGNQNNSTNS
+1888 IIGNQNNSTS
-1899 DWTIRYCVNYG
+1899 SEWRLEYCVNYG
-1910 MVYCYHTHYSGG
+1910 MIYCYNSHYSGG

-1928 GTGGTIE
+1928 GTGGTITN
-1935 YCRNYSSLQTT
+1935 CRNYGSLQTT
-1946 CTVSWFGASGGI
+1946 YGTAWIGASGGI

-1964 ASENNE
+1964 AYENNE
-1970 YNIIGCGNYG
+1970 YNLIGCGNYG
-1980 SVYRM
+1980 SIFTA
-1985 NGSGGNGANDSAGI
+1985 NGRKHTFSKEESDAGQTGANDSAGI
-1999 LGNITNYR
+1999 LGNITNYEA
-2007 TEDGK
+2007 TSPEK
-2012 TPQSYAIQVLDC
+2012 SQSYTVQILDC
-2024 YNAPGVKIYS
+2024 VNAPGVEIYS
-2034 SSMASGIVGFL
+2034 ASMASGIFGFL
-2045 SCDLTSSE
+2045 SSDNPAGETIKKST
-2053 RGNSNASGARIKLST
+2053 GNVVI
-2068 SKTEL
+2068 
-2073 RIERCRNFAN
+2073 RIERCRNFAR
-2083 VLNGDGFIAG
+2083 VLKGAQYTAG

-2100 TDAWKEKTVVKDC
+2100 AEAWKNHTIVKDN
-2113 YSLSL
+2113 YSVRM
-2118 GKDYYNKNY
+2118 
-2127 TANQWGS
+2127 
-2134 ITQTTRFPI
+2134 TTTYQSSNNSPI
-2143 YSAASR
+2143 YSAQSGYSKSNGPGTISPESNRAHNYYMNGSDNGDHQFDDVSIGHGK
-2149 YTGSGAV
+2149 TVGSGTKIAYSMSEWLR
-2156 AGMDAEN
+2156 G
-2163 RKNNFYFEGIETWG
+2163 
-2177 YTNLGIQ
+2177 LH
-2184 NENATGQN
+2184 
-2192 GYGKANNGFQEPGVN
+2192 ANPS
-2207 NQYATNA
+2207 A
-2214 FFMYDVTKQKYF
+2214 FMYDIDKKKYF
-2226 LADIYRG
+2226 VADIT
-2233 KEINGYSAYING
+2233 IGYSVSG
-2245 KNQIVNRRNGEVYG
+2245 TSGD
-2259 QVLFYIDEEAYN
+2259 YIDEN
-2271 NNKLL
+2271 NNIIQKSTGRKLGKIL
-2276 NSSASRTD
+2276 YYLEDTRYTYKELENKSTVNVDDTVFVNART
-2284 DLVFLNSRESYRRLE
+2284 SYRRLE
-2299 GILTDETDH
+2299 GIKDN
-2308 SQKLQAP
+2308 KLVAP
-2315 EGVTAEI
+2315 KNVTASVEQGKIKVEI
-2322 ENGRIRVSVTP
+2322 TP
-2333 HALPYPDGTWSAT
+2333 WTLQEAGVDPFSTDP
-2346 EKCDPF
+2346 CDPF
-2352 QYLVTVTDS
+2352 AYMVRLEDS
-2361 SGHSVERKLYAET
+2361 EGHSYTHSLYTED
-2374 GSFTVPSD
+2374 GSF
-2382 LARELTV
+2382 ELPVDTGLTGELKV
-2389 KVRAVSMFDD
+2389 FVRAVSMFDD
-2399 VADSDEITAGATVL
+2399 VKDSDEVSGGSVL
-2413 NPVLPDPD
+2413 NPTLPDPD
-2421 VRIQVVSSKENE
+2421 IRIQLIYTGPNNNNFA
-2433 YKHTYEYSLN
+2433 YQISLN
-2443 NQEAYKDYTGWQVEI
+2443 N
-2458 TVQSVGTITLD
+2458 LD
-2469 AEHPTRTMDVT
+2469 AYSAYDSWQT
-2480 VTDTSRRIY
+2480 VVNIEREGNVVLTAENPIQQLPVKQNKNAIY
-2489 QMVAKA
+2489 QMTAQTTMNSGTTDIQA
-2495 SIKAGSSTKA
+2495 SQV
-2505 EDSKEVS
+2505 VS
-2512 TAVNL
+2512 TAVSL
-2517 PCYMPSYL
+2517 PGGEGIGKPEYRL
-2525 INSTATGDQL
+2525 ATAYGSEISNGSVTVSGTTLED
-2535 LTKNITVTGDTLDT
+2535 LTIEVSLTSSGAMT
-2549 LSIQVELDA
+2549 
-2558 SNRNAI
+2558 
-2564 VTPPVYRAE
+2564 TPPIYRAE
-2573 LTGTWTE
+2573 LIGDWKDTNGSVQTDT
-2580 PDGTKVEAAVLAKTD
+2580 VLAQTD
-2595 ILTVSQGKASA
+2595 ILTVSRGTA
-2606 TFSNLPEY
+2606 TGNFTALPEY
-2614 IGEATDIRVR
+2614 VGDATNMRVR
-2624 IWYVESGLGPVYTYG
+2624 IWYAASGLGPVYTYDTG
-2639 NYQKSADATNN
+2639 KDGGSADANYDMHQLLGVTEEEHGTRTEQWHNTNSTIWAHRGSDAGN
-2650 GRAMNVR
+2650 QFCDYAH
-2657 ELTDVKGEGDERV
+2657 ETDV
-2670 ETWSYT
+2670 
-2676 DSSVLD
+2676 
-2682 NADFGKYRWQTGTLF
+2682 LF
-2697 TWLPKPELVDADKDV
+2697 TWLPKPDLVGADSTERMNPDAN
-2712 RMTPDEKGFY
+2712 GCY
-2722 TFTWDP
+2722 TFEWDKT
-2728 DLAKTEDAHYQVSLT
+2728 LAATEDAHYQVSLT

-2751 VIIPTDNYYKNDADR
+2751 VIIPTDGYYTDNTSR
-2766 KLSIDGSDW
+2766 KLYIDGSDW
-2775 NYQSVKLKVTRIGVN
+2775 NYQSVKLKVTRIGSDSG
-2790 TTTTK
+2790 TTK
-2795 QIGLS
+2795 YIGLS
-2800 STGTYL
+2800 GTGTYL

-2831 SWAANLSEEGLK
+2831 SWAANLSEKGLK
-2843 GYQAYIQTYGNYGS
+2843 GYQAYIQTYGSDGS
-2857 LTDAM
+2857 LTDAKT
-2862 PLGGLVPAG
+2862 LGGLVPA
-2871 DSGVYTETVN
+2871 DKSGVYTETVN

-2899 ENSSYLDSLPGVTTE
+2899 ENSQYLDSLPGVTTE

-2922 APEVSWSAGWRY
+2922 APKVSWKARWQY
-2934 DKQMPVT
+2934 DKQLPVT
-2941 AADFLNS
+2941 AAEFLNS
-2948 LQINLTAQRDSIPP
+2948 LQINLTAERDSIPP

-2997 SYQENRVPVQMDVK
+2997 SYQETRVPVQMDVK
-3011 SSIEYYHVLQN
+3011 SSMEYYHVLQN

-3052 GQAFRLP
+3052 GKAFRLP
-3059 YVKLDTPDISSDT
+3059 YVKLDMPDISSDT
-3072 VWTKVDAQVS
+3072 VWTEVKAQVS

-3094 PWDAEH
+3094 PWEAEH

-3111 DVYEVTTEE
+3111 EVYEVTSTEK
-3120 AAEIGGDTV
+3120 ADISGGAV
-3129 DLIRNIRIQE
+3129 DLTRNIRIQE
-3139 SRDSVTVSQ
+3139 SGDSVTVSQ
-3148 QWPGLSDYNVNG
+3148 QWPGLSGYNVND
-3160 WSKAAG
+3160 WSEAAVKK
-3166 EQTDENTWRFDL
+3166 TDENTWRFDL
-3178 SYPDVFADDMA
+3178 AYPDGIAGDMA

-3198 GTRSYYTVKET
+3198 GARSYYTVQET
-3209 AALYVT
+3209 AALYAT

-3242 GSTEETTFPNE
+3242 GNTEETTFPNE

-3263 RANVAENLSGN
+3263 RANVKANLSEN
-3274 PSDAYAGSDSAEVKL
+3274 PADQSDAYAASERAEVEL

>member
-1 MKDRRKGFTLTELT
+1 MKNRRKGFTLTELT

-63 SSGQWEQFQKEV
+63 SSGQWEQFQREV
-75 RDKGVKAEFEG
+75 KKNGEAAVFEE
-86 ASDLNGRI
+86 ASKLNGRI
-94 YTLTLDADSYEEA
+94 YTITLDADSYQSP
-107 SEEGSPILKL
+107 SEEGKLVLQL

-122 YDKSFLNGAIAV
+122 YDKSFLNGAVAIEV
-134 EIDIESGEVYSAFY
+134 DMESGEVYSAFY
-148 GTKCKGLNYA
+148 GTRCKGLNYA

-189 VNVVDLKPVRLRIT
+189 VNVAALDPVRLRIT

-215 NWSSNVG
+215 NWSSNAKIK
-222 NRQDVSYELTFYQAE
+222 NAVSYELTFYKAD
-237 DKNKLFSLIMSPY
+237 DKTKLFSLMMSPN
-250 DMRTGY
+250 DMGTK
-256 GWNGESGATS
+256 GWDGKSGSTS
-266 EMASFTLKDKDGKE
+266 EMASFTLLDKDGNEK
-280 QGTWAFPV
+280 GTWDFPV

-319 EATESTSILRL
+319 EETESTSILRL
-330 EEVASELQENQN
+330 ANVASELGQNQN

-352 AGNDPTVKLAQEY
+352 AGSDPRVKLTQEY

-398 NIRYRNQNE
+398 NIRYRNQNG

-421 SVGTGL
+421 AVGTGL
-427 YSLQQDGKDKILK
+427 YSLQPEGGDSILK

-449 VTDFPTIP
+449 VADFPAIP

-470 KPLLSNLQLGA
+470 KTLLSNLQLGV

-495 TADGKG
+495 TG
-501 HYTSYLGLFA
+501 HDTGHDTGYLGLFA
-511 ENNGTISDVTLAD
+511 ENNGKISDVTLAD
-524 PTLKLTSDKEHP
+524 PRLKLTSNQEHP

-552 NLQNITLKADK
+552 TLQNITIEADK
-563 TAGTSGK
+563 TAGTSAK
-570 AEGKDTD
+570 AEGEDSD

-583 DETYGAKAAVGGI
+583 DKTYGAKAAVGGI
-596 VGVLAQVKATTPDE
+596 AGVLAKVTAAAPNE
-610 YQAVRSRKLE
+610 YQAVRFQSIEKL
-620 KISMNGTVDVQLSA
+620 SMDGTMDVQLPA
-634 EEKDKNGDASNASAV
+634 EEKDKNGDASSM

-659 AYLANEGEDITKLN
+659 AYLANEGEGITKLN

-696 STENGKGLSEAEHA
+696 STENGKGLSEADHA

-716 CSSSDGLILSSV
+716 GSSSDGLILSSV
-728 SADDKTFAGQ
+728 LADADTFAGQ

-745 YSYNAVIYD
+745 YSYNAVLYD
-754 CETASGRVRG
+754 CETASGRAGG
-764 YSYDSGQ
+764 YSYDSAQ
-771 QDKVLKGNY
+771 QDKVLKGDY
-780 VGGIIGYGSYTILSN
+780 VGGIVGYGNYTILSN

-826 NTDEVLVTTNRSY
+826 NTREVLVTTNRSY
-839 VIGKNYVGG
+839 VIGKNYAGG
-848 VTGINTHGVTLEN
+848 ITGINTKGVTLEN

-875 GGIVGYNENRAT
+875 GGIVGYNEYEAK
-887 IKDCVSYLS
+887 IQDCVSYLS

-902 YNMIVDKWKAT
+902 YNMIVDKWEAT

-931 SSSQKMM
+931 SASQKVM

-987 GLNASRSVLTS
+987 GLNASKSVLTS

-1016 IGANVIDLNG
+1016 IGANVVELNG
-1026 NKVTADGLRAQNSL
+1026 QEVTANGLRAQNSL

-1055 QRTYAASQI
+1055 QRTYGAGQI
-1064 GVDRGKP
+1064 GAESGKP
-1071 ILEALEAAQKDSD
+1071 ILEALAAAQKDGNQ
-1084 RRLLPGLDDSHVPKA
+1084 RLLPGLDGSHVPTA
-1099 VQTSADT
+1099 VQASADK
-1106 TGRLVLTAKGNSE
+1106 GRLVLTAAGN
-1119 TEFTVD
+1119 TDDTFTVD

-1150 IIRNCRNTGNLSLYS
+1150 IIRNCRNAGNLSLYS
-1165 QVVADGGV
+1165 RVGADDGVV
-1173 ILGNYVKS
+1173 LGKYVKS
-1181 KEVNS
+1181 REVNS
-1186 TVPDGAASVK
+1186 AAPDGAASVK

-1232 GLNGGYIYDCTLSG
+1232 GLNGGYIYNCALSG

-1257 GIASINIQTSTSQ
+1257 GIASINIRTSQ
-1270 KKYGDKTYT
+1270 ETKNYTDKNKTYT
-1279 AGTIENCV
+1279 AGTIEDCR
-1287 TEQGRTVTGKE
+1287 TEQGRTVTGKD

-1309 GGLVKNCA
+1309 DGLVKNCA
-1317 SAANVTAAGNYAGG
+1317 SAANVTAAGNCAGG
-1331 MAGRNSGLIELADA
+1331 IAGRNSGLIELADA
-1345 SSDTVARTVQGSRGE
+1345 SSDTATRTVQGSRGE
-1360 GIGGVVGVNEAGGQ
+1360 GVGGVVGVNEAGGQ
-1374 LCIIGGQNSRVVA
+1374 LCISGGQNSQVVA
-1387 AGSGLTVTGQSS
+1387 AGSGLTVMGQSS
-1399 VGGIIGINEG
+1399 VGGIIGINVG
-1409 SLGNENT
+1409 SLGNEST

-1424 VRASKGNAGGIV
+1424 VRASKGNAGGVV
-1436 GTSRGN
+1436 GTSRGK

-1462 ITAVNEKLI
+1462 ITAVNESAI
-1471 TGCVNYGN
+1471 TGCVNYGD

-1493 NKGTIADSSVN
+1493 NKGTIANSRVN
-1504 DINGGTVTLIGRGK
+1504 DTNGGTVTLIGRGK

-1529 GTIKGSKPVANV
+1529 GTITGSMPVANV
-1541 KLAGTASVFGGIA
+1541 KLAGTASIFGGIA

-1581 GAVGVNENNVN
+1581 GAVGVNENKVN
-1592 TITANGLNFKGFTNY
+1592 HITANGLNFEGFTNY
-1607 RYLGGITGQNGLE
+1607 RYLGGITGQNGPE
-1620 TDGDATAQAQVTDS
+1620 TDGDATAQAQVTAS
-1634 SYSGTITEGRSTAG
+1634 SYSGTITEGRSAAG

-1662 RDCTVAQIVMD
+1662 RECTVEQIVMN

-1718 KSSLTADYGMLGGIA
+1718 KSSLTAGYGMLGGIA
-1733 GFNKGSIT
+1733 GFNKGSII
-1741 GSGSDQTQVV
+1741 GSGSNQTKAV
-1751 LAGTGDKKNA
+1751 LADTGDKKNA

-1767 NENVAEHGLTPIKDY
+1767 NKNVVGNGLTPITDY
-1782 VNWKNNTDIE
+1782 VNWKNSTDIE
-1792 NLSYRNGGGVTS
+1792 NLSYSSGGEVTS

-1876 IKKDDTNRFAGG
+1876 IKTGSTNRFAGG
-1888 IIGNQNNSTNS
+1888 IIGNQNNSTS
-1899 DWTIRYCVNYG
+1899 SEWRLEYCVNYG
-1910 MVYCYHTHYSGG
+1910 MIYCYNSHYSGG

-1928 GTGGTIE
+1928 GTGGTITN
-1935 YCRNYSSLQTT
+1935 CRNYGSLQTT
-1946 CTVSWFGASGGI
+1946 YGTAWIGASGGI

-1964 ASENNE
+1964 AYENNE
-1970 YNIIGCGNYG
+1970 YNLIGCGNYG
-1980 SVYRM
+1980 SIFTA
-1985 NGSGGNGANDSAGI
+1985 NGRKHTFSKEESDAGQTGANDSAGI
-1999 LGNITNYR
+1999 LGNITNYEA
-2007 TEDGK
+2007 TSPEK
-2012 TPQSYAIQVLDC
+2012 SQSYTVQILDC
-2024 YNAPGVKIYS
+2024 VNAPGVEIYS
-2034 SSMASGIVGFL
+2034 ASMASGIFGFL
-2045 SCDLTSSE
+2045 SSDNPAGETIKKST
-2053 RGNSNASGARIKLST
+2053 GNVVI
-2068 SKTEL
+2068 
-2073 RIERCRNFAN
+2073 RIERCRNFAR
-2083 VLNGDGFIAG
+2083 VLKGAQFTAG

-2100 TDAWKEKTVVKDC
+2100 AEAWKNHTIVKDN
-2113 YSLSL
+2113 YSVRM
-2118 GKDYYNKNY
+2118 
-2127 TANQWGS
+2127 
-2134 ITQTTRFPI
+2134 TTTYQSPNNSPI
-2143 YSAASR
+2143 YSAQSSYSKSNGPGTISPESNRAHNYYMNGSDNGDHQFDDVSIGHGE
-2149 YTGSGAV
+2149 TVGSGTKIAYSMSEWLR
-2156 AGMDAEN
+2156 G
-2163 RKNNFYFEGIETWG
+2163 
-2177 YTNLGIQ
+2177 LH
-2184 NENATGQN
+2184 
-2192 GYGKANNGFQEPGVN
+2192 ANPS
-2207 NQYATNA
+2207 A
-2214 FFMYDVTKQKYF
+2214 FMYDIDEEKYF
-2226 LADIYRG
+2226 VADITIG
-2233 KEINGYSAYING
+2233 DSVSGTNGD
-2245 KNQIVNRRNGEVYG
+2245 
-2259 QVLFYIDEEAYN
+2259 YIDEN
-2271 NNKLL
+2271 NNIIQKSTGRKLGKIL
-2276 NSSASRTD
+2276 YYLEDTPYGYKDLENKSTVNVDDTVFVNART
-2284 DLVFLNSRESYRRLE
+2284 SYRRLE
-2299 GILTDETDH
+2299 GIKDN
-2308 SQKLQAP
+2308 KLVAP
-2315 EGVTAEI
+2315 KNVTASVEQGKIKVEI
-2322 ENGRIRVSVTP
+2322 TP
-2333 HALPYPDGTWSAT
+2333 STLQEAGVDPSSTDP
-2346 EKCDPF
+2346 CDPF
-2352 QYLVTVTDS
+2352 AYMVRLEDS
-2361 SGHSVERKLYAET
+2361 EGHSYTHTLYTEA
-2374 GSFTVPSD
+2374 GSFELPADT
-2382 LARELTV
+2382 ELTGQLNV
-2389 KVRAVSMFDD
+2389 IVRAISMFDD
-2399 VADSDEITAGATVL
+2399 VKDSDEVSGGSVL
-2413 NPVLPDPD
+2413 NPTLPDPD
-2421 VRIQVVSSKENE
+2421 IRIQLIYTGPNNNNFA
-2433 YKHTYEYSLN
+2433 YQISLN
-2443 NQEAYKDYTGWQVEI
+2443 N
-2458 TVQSVGTITLD
+2458 LD
-2469 AEHPTRTMDVT
+2469 AYSAYDSWQT
-2480 VTDTSRRIY
+2480 VVNIEREGNVVLTAENPVQQLPVKQNKNAIY
-2489 QMVAKA
+2489 QMTAQTTMNSGTTDIQASQVA
-2495 SIKAGSSTKA
+2495 
-2505 EDSKEVS
+2505 S
-2512 TAVNL
+2512 TAVSL
-2517 PCYMPSYL
+2517 PGGEGIGKPEYQL
-2525 INSTATGDQL
+2525 ATAFGNRL
-2535 LTKNITVTGDTLDT
+2535 LNGSVTVSGTTLEDLT
-2549 LSIQVELDA
+2549 IEVSLTSSGA
-2558 SNRNAI
+2558 MT
-2564 VTPPVYRAE
+2564 TPPIYRAE
-2573 LTGTWTE
+2573 LIGDWKDTNGSVQTDT
-2580 PDGTKVEAAVLAKTD
+2580 VLAQTD
-2595 ILTVSQGKASA
+2595 ILTVSRGTA
-2606 TFSNLPEY
+2606 TGNFTALPEY
-2614 IGEATDIRVR
+2614 VGDATNMRVR
-2624 IWYVESGLGPVYTYG
+2624 IWYAASGLGPVYTYDIG
-2639 NYQKSADATNN
+2639 VDGDSADANYDMHQLLGVTEEEDGTRAEQWHNTNSTIWARR
-2650 GRAMNVR
+2650 GSDAGYQFCDYAH
-2657 ELTDVKGEGDERV
+2657 E
-2670 ETWSYT
+2670 
-2676 DSSVLD
+2676 
-2682 NADFGKYRWQTGTLF
+2682 TGTLF
-2697 TWLPKPELVDADKDV
+2697 TWLPKPELVDADTGT
-2712 RMTPDEKGFY
+2712 RMTPDENGFY

-2728 DLAKTEDAHYQVSLT
+2728 GLAATEEAHYQVSLT

-2751 VIIPTDNYYKNDADR
+2751 VIIPTDGYYKDDTSR
-2766 KLSIDGSDW
+2766 TLYIDGSDW

-2790 TTTTK
+2790 TATTK
-2795 QIGLS
+2795 QMGLS
-2800 STGTYL
+2800 STGSYL

-2843 GYQAYIQTYGNYGS
+2843 GYQAYIQTYGSDGS
-2857 LTDAM
+2857 LTDAVA
-2862 PLGGLVPAG
+2862 LGGPVPA
-2871 DSGVYTETVN
+2871 DKSDVYTENVN
-2881 LEDYAGQ
+2881 LEVYAGQ

-2899 ENSSYLDSLPGVTTE
+2899 ENSQYLDSLPGVTTE

-2922 APEVSWSAGWRY
+2922 APEVSWNAGWQY
-2934 DKQMPVT
+2934 NKQVPVT
-2941 AADFLNS
+2941 AAEFLNS
-2948 LQINLTAQRDSIPP
+2948 LQINLTADRGSIPP

-2969 CAYIYDS
+2969 CAYIYNNQQDA
-2976 QEKAQSASL
+2976 ENASL
-2985 TNPGDYLAVYPV
+2985 TNPGTYLAAYPV

-3072 VWTKVDAQVS
+3072 VWTEVDAQVS

-3094 PWDAEH
+3094 PWEAEH

-3111 DVYEVTTEE
+3111 EVYEVTSTEK
-3120 AAEIGGDTV
+3120 ADISGDTV
-3129 DLIRNIRIQE
+3129 DLTRNIRIQE
-3139 SRDSVTVSQ
+3139 SGDSVTVSQ
-3148 QWPGLSDYNVNG
+3148 QWPGLSGYNVNG

-3178 SYPDVFADDMA
+3178 AYPDGIAGDMA

-3198 GTRSYYTVKET
+3198 GARSYYTVQET
-3209 AALYVT
+3209 AALYAT

-3230 INKLT
+3230 INRLT
-3235 ARDKADD
+3235 ARDKAED

-3263 RANVAENLSGN
+3263 RANVEANLSEN
-3274 PSDAYAGSDSAEVKL
+3274 PADQSDAYAASERAKVEL

>member
-1 MKDRRKGFTLTELT
+1 MKNRRKGFTLTELT

-63 SSGQWEQFQKEV
+63 SSGQWEQFQREV
-75 RDKGVKAEFEG
+75 KKNGEAAVFEE
-86 ASDLNGRI
+86 ASKLNGRI
-94 YTLTLDADSYEEA
+94 YTITLDADSYQSP
-107 SEEGSPILKL
+107 SEEGKLVLQL

-122 YDKSFLNGAIAV
+122 YDKSFLNGAVAI
-134 EIDIESGEVYSAFY
+134 EIDMESGEVYSAFY
-148 GTKCKGLNYA
+148 GTRCKGLNYA

-189 VNVVDLKPVRLRIT
+189 VNVAALDPVRLRIT

-215 NWSSNVG
+215 NWSSNAKIK
-222 NRQDVSYELTFYQAE
+222 NAVSYELTFYKAD
-237 DKNKLFSLIMSPY
+237 DKTKLFSLMMSPN
-250 DMRTGY
+250 DMGTK
-256 GWNGESGATS
+256 GWDGKSGSTS
-266 EMASFTLKDKDGKE
+266 EMASFTLLDKDGNEK
-280 QGTWAFPV
+280 GTWDFPV

-319 EATESTSILRL
+319 EETESTSILRL
-330 EEVASELQENQN
+330 ANVASELGQNQN

-352 AGNDPTVKLAQEY
+352 AGSDPRVKLTQEY

-398 NIRYRNQNE
+398 NIRYRNQNG

-421 SVGTGL
+421 AVGTGL
-427 YSLQQDGKDKILK
+427 YSLQPEGVDSILK

-449 VTDFPTIP
+449 VADFPAIP

-470 KPLLSNLQLGA
+470 KTLLSNLQLGV

-495 TADGKG
+495 TG
-501 HYTSYLGLFA
+501 HDTGHDTSYLGLFA
-511 ENNGTISDVTLAD
+511 ENNGKISDVTLAD
-524 PTLKLTSDKEHP
+524 PRLKLTSNQEHP

-552 NLQNITLKADK
+552 TLQNITIEADK
-563 TAGTSGK
+563 TAGTSAK
-570 AEGKDTD
+570 AEGEDSD

-583 DETYGAKAAVGGI
+583 DETDGAKAAVGGI
-596 VGVLAQVKATTPDE
+596 AGVLAKVTAAAPNE
-610 YQAVRSRKLE
+610 YQAVRFQIIEKL
-620 KISMNGTVDVQLSA
+620 SMDGTMDVQLPA
-634 EEKDKNGDASNASAV
+634 EEKDKNGDASSV

-659 AYLANEGEDITKLN
+659 AYLANEGEGITKLN
-673 ICENHADVTGN
+673 TCENHADVTGN

-696 STENGKGLSEAEHA
+696 STKNGKGLSEANHA

-716 CSSSDGLILSSV
+716 GSSSDGLILSSV
-728 SADDKTFAGQ
+728 LADADTFAGH

-745 YSYNAVIYD
+745 YSYNAVLYD
-754 CETASGRVRG
+754 CETASGRAGG
-764 YSYDSGQ
+764 YSYDSAQ
-771 QDKVLKGNY
+771 QDKVLKGDY
-780 VGGIIGYGSYTILSN
+780 VGGIVGYGNYTILSN

-826 NTDEVLVTTNRSY
+826 NTGEVLVTTNRSY
-839 VIGKNYVGG
+839 VIGKNYAGG
-848 VTGINTHGVTLEN
+848 ITGINTKGVTLEN

-875 GGIVGYNENRAT
+875 GGIVGYNEYEAK
-887 IKDCVSYLS
+887 IQDCVSYLS

-902 YNMIVDKWKAT
+902 YNMIVDKWEAT

-931 SSSQKMM
+931 SASQKVM

-962 GTLDAKYDLIGGRIH
+962 GILDAEYDLIGGRIH

-987 GLNASRSVLTS
+987 GLNASKSVLTS

-1016 IGANVIDLNG
+1016 IGANVVELNG
-1026 NKVTADGLRAQNSL
+1026 QEVTANGLRAQNSL

-1055 QRTYAASQI
+1055 QRTYEAGQI
-1064 GVDRGKP
+1064 GAKSGKP
-1071 ILEALEAAQKDSD
+1071 ILEALAAAQKDGNQ
-1084 RRLLPGLDDSHVPKA
+1084 RLLPGLDGSHVPTA
-1099 VQTSADT
+1099 VQASTDQ
-1106 TGRLVLTAKGNSE
+1106 GRLILTAAGN
-1119 TEFTVD
+1119 TDDTFIVD

-1150 IIRNCRNTGNLSLYS
+1150 IIRNCRNAGNLSLYS
-1165 QVVADGGV
+1165 RVGADDGVV
-1173 ILGNYVKS
+1173 LGNYVKS
-1181 KEVNS
+1181 REVNS
-1186 TVPDGAASVK
+1186 AAPDGAASVK

-1232 GLNGGYIYDCTLSG
+1232 GLNGGYIYNCALSG

-1257 GIASINIQTSTSQ
+1257 GIASINIRTSQ
-1270 KKYGDKTYT
+1270 ETKNYTDKSKTYT
-1279 AGTIENCV
+1279 AGTIEDCR
-1287 TEQGRTVTGKE
+1287 TEQGRTVTGKD

-1309 GGLVKNCA
+1309 DGLVKNCA
-1317 SAANVTAAGNYAGG
+1317 SAANVTAAGNCAGG
-1331 MAGRNSGLIELADA
+1331 IAGRNSGLIELADA
-1345 SSDTVARTVQGSRGE
+1345 SSDMAARTVQGSRGE
-1360 GIGGVVGVNEAGGQ
+1360 GVGGVVGVNEAGGQ
-1374 LCIIGGQNSRVVA
+1374 LRISGGQNSQVVA
-1387 AGSGLTVTGQSS
+1387 AGSGLTVMGQSS

-1409 SLGNENT
+1409 SLGNEST

-1424 VRASKGNAGGIV
+1424 VRASKGNAGGVV
-1436 GTSRGN
+1436 GTSRGK
-1442 ITRAVNRSDDVR
+1442 ITRAVNRSEDVR

-1462 ITAVNEKLI
+1462 ITAVNKSAI
-1471 TGCVNYGN
+1471 TGCVNYGD

-1493 NKGTIADSSVN
+1493 NKGTVANSRVN
-1504 DINGGTVTLIGRGK
+1504 DTNGGTVTLIGRGK

-1529 GTIKGSKPVANV
+1529 GTITGSMPVANV
-1541 KLAGTASVFGGIA
+1541 KLAGTASIFGGIA

-1581 GAVGVNENNVN
+1581 GAVGVNENKVN
-1592 TITANGLNFKGFTNY
+1592 HITAKGLNFEGFTNY

-1620 TDGDATAQAQVTDS
+1620 TDGDATAQVTAS
-1634 SYSGTITEGRSTAG
+1634 SYSGTIKEGRSAAG

-1662 RDCTVAQIVMD
+1662 RECTVAQIVMD

-1718 KSSLTADYGMLGGIA
+1718 KSSLTAGYGMLGGIA
-1733 GFNKGSIT
+1733 GFNKGSII
-1741 GSGSDQTQVV
+1741 GSGSNQTKAV
-1751 LAGTGDKKNA
+1751 LADTGDKKNA

-1767 NENVAEHGLTPIKDY
+1767 NKNVVGNGLTPITDY
-1782 VNWKNNTDIE
+1782 VNWKNSTDIE
-1792 NLSYRNGGGVTS
+1792 NLSYSSGGKVTS

-1876 IKKDDTNRFAGG
+1876 IKTGSTNRFAGG

-1899 DWTIRYCVNYG
+1899 DWTIRYCANYG

-1946 CTVSWFGASGGI
+1946 YTVSWFGASGGI

-1985 NGSGGNGANDSAGI
+1985 NGSGGSGANDSAGI

-2053 RGNSNASGARIKLST
+2053 RGDSNASGARIKLST

-2127 TANQWGS
+2127 TTNL
-2134 ITQTTRFPI
+2134 TQTTRFPI

-2156 AGMDAEN
+2156 AGMDTEN

-2214 FFMYDVTKQKYF
+2214 FFMYDVTEQKYF

-2233 KEINGYSAYING
+2233 KEINGDSVYING
-2245 KNQIVNRRNGEVYG
+2245 KNQIVNSWNGEVYG
-2259 QVLFYIDEEAYN
+2259 QVLFYIDKEAYD

-2276 NSSASRTD
+2276 NSSAGRPD

-2299 GILTDETDH
+2299 GILTNETDR

-2322 ENGRIRVSVTP
+2322 ENGKIRVSVTP

-2352 QYLVTVTDS
+2352 QYLVTVTDRN
-2361 SGHSVERKLYAET
+2361 GHSVQRKLYAET
-2374 GSFTVPSD
+2374 GSFTVPSN
-2382 LARELTV
+2382 LAGELTV

-2469 AEHPTRTMDVT
+2469 AEHPTKTMDVT
-2480 VTDTSRRIY
+2480 VTDTSRLIY

-2495 SIKAGSSTKA
+2495 SMKAGSSTKA

-2517 PCYMPSYL
+2517 PCYMPNYL
-2525 INSTATGDQL
+2525 INSTAAGDQL
-2535 LTKNITVTGDTLDT
+2535 LAKNVTVTGDTLDN

-2558 SNRNAI
+2558 SSRNAI

-2580 PDGTKVEAAVLAKTD
+2580 PDGTKVEAAVLAKAD

-2624 IWYVESGLGPVYTYG
+2624 IWYVESGLGPVYAYG
-2639 NYQKSADATNN
+2639 NYKNSADATNN
-2650 GRAMNVR
+2650 DRAMNVR

-2670 ETWSYT
+2670 ETWRYT

-2682 NADFGKYRWQTGTLF
+2682 NQDFEKYRWRTDVLF
-2697 TWLPKPELVDADKDV
+2697 TWLPKPDLVGADTDT

-2728 DLAKTEDAHYQVSLT
+2728 DLTATEKAHYQVSLI

-2751 VIIPTDNYYKNDADR
+2751 VIIPTDGYYKDDTSR
-2766 KLSIDGSDW
+2766 TLYIDGSDW

-2790 TTTTK
+2790 TATTK
-2795 QIGLS
+2795 QMGLS
-2800 STGTYL
+2800 STGSYL

-2843 GYQAYIQTYGNYGS
+2843 GYQAYIQTYGSDGS
-2857 LTDAM
+2857 LTDAVA
-2862 PLGGLVPAG
+2862 LGGPVPAG
-2871 DSGVYTETVN
+2871 NSGVYTETVN

-2888 KVVIYLKAMAV
+2888 RVVIYLKAMAV
-2899 ENSSYLDSLPGVTTE
+2899 ENSQYLDSLPGVTTE

-2922 APEVSWSAGWRY
+2922 APEVSWNARWQY
-2934 DKQMPVT
+2934 NKQVPVT
-2941 AADFLNS
+2941 AAEFLNS
-2948 LQINLTAQRDSIPP
+2948 LQINLTADRDSIPP

-2969 CAYIYDS
+2969 CAYIYNNQQDA
-2976 QEKAQSASL
+2976 ENASL
-2985 TNPGDYLAVYPV
+2985 TNPGTYLAAYPV

-3072 VWTKVDAQVS
+3072 VWTEVKAQVS

-3094 PWDAEH
+3094 PWEAEH

-3111 DVYEVTTEE
+3111 EVYEVTSTEK
-3120 AAEIGGDTV
+3120 ADISGDTV
-3129 DLIRNIRIQE
+3129 DLTRNIRIQE
-3139 SRDSVTVSQ
+3139 SGDRVTVSQ
-3148 QWPGLSDYNVNG
+3148 QWPGLSGYNG
-3160 WSKAAG
+3160 WSEAAVK
-3166 EQTDENTWRFDL
+3166 ETDNNTWRFDL
-3178 SYPDVFADDMA
+3178 AYPDGIAGDMA

-3198 GTRSYYTVKET
+3198 GARSYYTVQET
-3209 AALYVT
+3209 AALYAT

-3235 ARDKADD
+3235 ARDEAED
-3242 GSTEETTFPNE
+3242 GSTVETTFPNE

-3263 RANVAENLSGN
+3263 RANVEANLSEN
-3274 PSDAYAGSDSAEVKL
+3274 PADQSDAYAASKRAEVEL

>member
-1 MKDRRKGFTLTELT
+1 M
-15 VVLVIMAIITAIAV
+15 
-29 PFFVKYWK
+29 
-37 IAEFRKN
+37 
-44 ESNARTVYLA
+44 YLA

-63 SSGQWEQFQKEV
+63 SSGQWEQFQREV
-75 RDKGVKAEFEG
+75 KKNGEAAVFEE
-86 ASDLNGRI
+86 ASKLNGRI
-94 YTLTLDADSYEEA
+94 YTITLDADSYQSP
-107 SEEGSPILKL
+107 SEEGKLVLQL

-122 YDKSFLNGAIAV
+122 YDKSFLNGAVAIEV
-134 EIDIESGEVYSAFY
+134 DMESGEVYSAFY
-148 GTKCKGLNYA
+148 GTRCKGLNYA

-189 VNVVDLKPVRLRIT
+189 VNVAALDPVRLRIT

-215 NWSSNVG
+215 NWSSNAKIK
-222 NRQDVSYELTFYQAE
+222 NAVSYELTFYKAD
-237 DKNKLFSLIMSPY
+237 DKTKLFSLMMSPN
-250 DMRTGY
+250 DMGTK
-256 GWNGESGATS
+256 GWDGKSGSTS
-266 EMASFTLKDKDGKE
+266 EMASFTLLDKDGNEK
-280 QGTWAFPV
+280 GTWDFPV

-319 EATESTSILRL
+319 EETESTSILRL
-330 EEVASELQENQN
+330 ANVASELGQNQN

-352 AGNDPTVKLAQEY
+352 AGSDPRVKLTQEY

-398 NIRYRNQNE
+398 NIRYRNQNG

-421 SVGTGL
+421 AVGTGL
-427 YSLQQDGKDKILK
+427 YSLQPEGGDSILK

-449 VTDFPTIP
+449 VADFPAIP

-470 KPLLSNLQLGA
+470 KTLLSNLQLGV

-495 TADGKG
+495 TG
-501 HYTSYLGLFA
+501 HDTGHDTGYLGLFA
-511 ENNGTISDVTLAD
+511 ENNGKISDVTLAD
-524 PTLKLTSDKEHP
+524 PRLKLTSNQEHP

-552 NLQNITLKADK
+552 TLQNITIEADK
-563 TAGTSGK
+563 TAGTSAK
-570 AEGKDTD
+570 AEGEDSD

-583 DETYGAKAAVGGI
+583 DKTYGAKAAVGGI
-596 VGVLAQVKATTPDE
+596 AGVLAKVTAAAPNE
-610 YQAVRSRKLE
+610 YQAVRFQSIEKL
-620 KISMNGTVDVQLSA
+620 SMDGTMDVQLPA
-634 EEKDKNGDASNASAV
+634 EEKDKNGDASSM

-659 AYLANEGEDITKLN
+659 AYLANEGEGITKLN

-696 STENGKGLSEAEHA
+696 STENGKGLSEADHA

-716 CSSSDGLILSSV
+716 GSSSDGLILSSV
-728 SADDKTFAGQ
+728 LADADTFAGQ

-745 YSYNAVIYD
+745 YSYNAVLYD
-754 CETASGRVRG
+754 CETASGRAGG
-764 YSYDSGQ
+764 YSYDSAQ
-771 QDKVLKGNY
+771 QDKVLKGDY
-780 VGGIIGYGSYTILSN
+780 VGGIVGYGNYTILSN

-826 NTDEVLVTTNRSY
+826 NTREVLVTTNRSY
-839 VIGKNYVGG
+839 VIGKNYAGG
-848 VTGINTHGVTLEN
+848 ITGINTKGVTLEN

-875 GGIVGYNENRAT
+875 GGIVGYNEYEAK
-887 IKDCVSYLS
+887 IQDCVSYLS

-902 YNMIVDKWKAT
+902 YNMIVDKWEAT

-931 SSSQKMM
+931 SASQKVM

-987 GLNASRSVLTS
+987 GLNASKSVLTS

-1016 IGANVIDLNG
+1016 IGANVVELNG
-1026 NKVTADGLRAQNSL
+1026 QEVTANGLRAQNSL

-1055 QRTYAASQI
+1055 QRTYGAGQI
-1064 GVDRGKP
+1064 GAESGKP
-1071 ILEALEAAQKDSD
+1071 ILEALAAAQKDGNQ
-1084 RRLLPGLDDSHVPKA
+1084 RLLPGLDGSHVPTA
-1099 VQTSADT
+1099 VQASADK
-1106 TGRLVLTAKGNSE
+1106 GRLVLTAAGN
-1119 TEFTVD
+1119 TDDTFTVD

-1150 IIRNCRNTGNLSLYS
+1150 IIRNCRNAGNLSLYS
-1165 QVVADGGV
+1165 RVGADDGVV
-1173 ILGNYVKS
+1173 LGKYVKS
-1181 KEVNS
+1181 REVNS
-1186 TVPDGAASVK
+1186 AAPDGAASVK

-1232 GLNGGYIYDCTLSG
+1232 GLNGGYIYNCALSG

-1257 GIASINIQTSTSQ
+1257 GIASINIRTSQ
-1270 KKYGDKTYT
+1270 ETKNYTDKNKTYT
-1279 AGTIENCV
+1279 AGTIEDCR
-1287 TEQGRTVTGKE
+1287 TEQGRTVTGKD

-1309 GGLVKNCA
+1309 DGLVKNCA
-1317 SAANVTAAGNYAGG
+1317 SAANVTAAGNCAGG
-1331 MAGRNSGLIELADA
+1331 IAGRNSGLIELADA
-1345 SSDTVARTVQGSRGE
+1345 SSDTATRTVQGSRGE
-1360 GIGGVVGVNEAGGQ
+1360 GVGGVVGVNEAGGQ
-1374 LCIIGGQNSRVVA
+1374 LCISGGQNSQVVA
-1387 AGSGLTVTGQSS
+1387 AGSGLTVMGQSS
-1399 VGGIIGINEG
+1399 VGGIIGINVG
-1409 SLGNENT
+1409 SLGNEST

-1424 VRASKGNAGGIV
+1424 VRASKGNAGGVV
-1436 GTSRGN
+1436 GTSRGK

-1462 ITAVNEKLI
+1462 ITAVNESAI
-1471 TGCVNYGN
+1471 TGCVNYGD

-1493 NKGTIADSSVN
+1493 NKGTIANSRVN
-1504 DINGGTVTLIGRGK
+1504 DTNGGTVTLIGRGK

-1529 GTIKGSKPVANV
+1529 GTITGSMPVANV
-1541 KLAGTASVFGGIA
+1541 KLAGTASIFGGIA

-1581 GAVGVNENNVN
+1581 GAVGVNENKVN
-1592 TITANGLNFKGFTNY
+1592 HITANGLNFEGFTNY
-1607 RYLGGITGQNGLE
+1607 RYLGGITGQNGPE
-1620 TDGDATAQAQVTDS
+1620 TDGDATAQAQVTAS
-1634 SYSGTITEGRSTAG
+1634 SYSGTITEGRSAAG

-1662 RDCTVAQIVMD
+1662 RECTVEQIVMN

-1718 KSSLTADYGMLGGIA
+1718 KSSLTAGYGMLGGIA
-1733 GFNKGSIT
+1733 GFNKGSII
-1741 GSGSDQTQVV
+1741 GSGSNQTKAV
-1751 LAGTGDKKNA
+1751 LADTGDKKNA

-1767 NENVAEHGLTPIKDY
+1767 NKNVVGNGLTPITDY
-1782 VNWKNNTDIE
+1782 VNWKNSTDIE
-1792 NLSYRNGGGVTS
+1792 NLSYSSGGEVTS

-1876 IKKDDTNRFAGG
+1876 IKTGSTNRFAGG
-1888 IIGNQNNSTNS
+1888 IIGNQNNSTS
-1899 DWTIRYCVNYG
+1899 SEWRLEYCVNYG
-1910 MVYCYHTHYSGG
+1910 MIYCYNSHYSGG

-1928 GTGGTIE
+1928 GTGGTITN
-1935 YCRNYSSLQTT
+1935 CRNYGSLQTT
-1946 CTVSWFGASGGI
+1946 YGTAWIGASGGI

-1964 ASENNE
+1964 AYENNE
-1970 YNIIGCGNYG
+1970 YNLIGCGNYG
-1980 SVYRM
+1980 SIFTA
-1985 NGSGGNGANDSAGI
+1985 NGRKHTFSKEESDAGQTGANDSAGI
-1999 LGNITNYR
+1999 LGNITNYEA
-2007 TEDGK
+2007 TSPEK
-2012 TPQSYAIQVLDC
+2012 SQSYTVQILDC
-2024 YNAPGVKIYS
+2024 VNAPGVEIYS
-2034 SSMASGIVGFL
+2034 ASMASGIFGFL
-2045 SCDLTSSE
+2045 SSDNPAGETIKKST
-2053 RGNSNASGARIKLST
+2053 GNVVI
-2068 SKTEL
+2068 
-2073 RIERCRNFAN
+2073 RIERCRNFAR
-2083 VLNGDGFIAG
+2083 VLKGAQFTAG

-2100 TDAWKEKTVVKDC
+2100 AEAWKNHTIVKDN
-2113 YSLSL
+2113 YSVRM
-2118 GKDYYNKNY
+2118 
-2127 TANQWGS
+2127 
-2134 ITQTTRFPI
+2134 TTTYQSPNNSPI
-2143 YSAASR
+2143 YSAQSSYSKSNGPGTISPESNRAHNYYMNGSDNGDHQFDDVSIGHGE
-2149 YTGSGAV
+2149 TVGSGTKIAYSMSEWLR
-2156 AGMDAEN
+2156 G
-2163 RKNNFYFEGIETWG
+2163 
-2177 YTNLGIQ
+2177 LH
-2184 NENATGQN
+2184 
-2192 GYGKANNGFQEPGVN
+2192 ANPS
-2207 NQYATNA
+2207 A
-2214 FFMYDVTKQKYF
+2214 FMYDIDEEKYF
-2226 LADIYRG
+2226 VADITIG
-2233 KEINGYSAYING
+2233 DSVSGTNGD
-2245 KNQIVNRRNGEVYG
+2245 
-2259 QVLFYIDEEAYN
+2259 YIDEN
-2271 NNKLL
+2271 NNIIQKSTGRKLGKIL
-2276 NSSASRTD
+2276 YYLEDTPYGYKDLENKSTVNVDDTVFVNART
-2284 DLVFLNSRESYRRLE
+2284 SYRRLE
-2299 GILTDETDH
+2299 GIKDN
-2308 SQKLQAP
+2308 KLVAP
-2315 EGVTAEI
+2315 KNVTASVEQGKIKVEI
-2322 ENGRIRVSVTP
+2322 TP
-2333 HALPYPDGTWSAT
+2333 STLQEAGVDPSSTDP
-2346 EKCDPF
+2346 CDPF
-2352 QYLVTVTDS
+2352 AYMVRLEDS
-2361 SGHSVERKLYAET
+2361 EGHSYTHTLYTEA
-2374 GSFTVPSD
+2374 GSFELPADT
-2382 LARELTV
+2382 ELTGQLNV
-2389 KVRAVSMFDD
+2389 IVRAISMFDD
-2399 VADSDEITAGATVL
+2399 VKDSDEVSGGSVL
-2413 NPVLPDPD
+2413 NPTLPDPD
-2421 VRIQVVSSKENE
+2421 IRIQLIYTGPNNNNFA
-2433 YKHTYEYSLN
+2433 YQISLN
-2443 NQEAYKDYTGWQVEI
+2443 N
-2458 TVQSVGTITLD
+2458 LD
-2469 AEHPTRTMDVT
+2469 AYSAYDSWQT
-2480 VTDTSRRIY
+2480 VVNIEREGNVVLTAENPVQQLPVKQNKNAIY
-2489 QMVAKA
+2489 QMTAQTTMNSGTTDIQASQVA
-2495 SIKAGSSTKA
+2495 
-2505 EDSKEVS
+2505 S
-2512 TAVNL
+2512 TAVSL
-2517 PCYMPSYL
+2517 PGGEGIGKPEYQL
-2525 INSTATGDQL
+2525 ATAFGNRL
-2535 LTKNITVTGDTLDT
+2535 LNGSVTVSGTTLEDLT
-2549 LSIQVELDA
+2549 IEVSLTSSGA
-2558 SNRNAI
+2558 MT
-2564 VTPPVYRAE
+2564 TPPIYRAE
-2573 LTGTWTE
+2573 LIGDWKDTNGSVQTDT
-2580 PDGTKVEAAVLAKTD
+2580 VLAQTD
-2595 ILTVSQGKASA
+2595 ILTVSRGTA
-2606 TFSNLPEY
+2606 TGNFTALPEY
-2614 IGEATDIRVR
+2614 VGDATNMRVR
-2624 IWYVESGLGPVYTYG
+2624 IWYAASGLGPVYTYDIG
-2639 NYQKSADATNN
+2639 VDGDSADANYDMHQLLGVTEEEDGTRAEQWHNTNSTIWARR
-2650 GRAMNVR
+2650 GSDAGYQFCDYAH
-2657 ELTDVKGEGDERV
+2657 E
-2670 ETWSYT
+2670 
-2676 DSSVLD
+2676 
-2682 NADFGKYRWQTGTLF
+2682 TGTLF
-2697 TWLPKPELVDADKDV
+2697 TWLPKPELVDADTGT
-2712 RMTPDEKGFY
+2712 RMTPDENGFY

-2728 DLAKTEDAHYQVSLT
+2728 GLAATEEAHYQVSLT

-2751 VIIPTDNYYKNDADR
+2751 VIIPTDGYYKDDTSR
-2766 KLSIDGSDW
+2766 TLYIDGSDW

-2790 TTTTK
+2790 TATTK
-2795 QIGLS
+2795 QMGLS

-2831 SWAANLSEEGLK
+2831 SWAANLSKKGLK
-2843 GYQAYIQTYGNYGS
+2843 GYQAYIQTYGSDGS
-2857 LTDAM
+2857 LTDAVA
-2862 PLGGLVPAG
+2862 LGGPVPAG
-2871 DSGVYTETVN
+2871 NSGVYTETVN
-2881 LEDYAGQ
+2881 LEAYAGQ
-2888 KVVIYLKAMAV
+2888 RVVIYLKAMAV
-2899 ENSSYLDSLPGVTTE
+2899 ENSQYLDSLPGVTTE

-2922 APEVSWSAGWRY
+2922 APKVSWNARWQY
-2934 DKQMPVT
+2934 DKQVPVT
-2941 AADFLNS
+2941 AAEFLNS
-2948 LQINLTAQRDSIPP
+2948 LQINLSAERDSIPP

-2969 CAYIYDS
+2969 CAYIYNNQQDA
-2976 QEKAQSASL
+2976 ENASL
-2985 TNPGDYLAVYPV
+2985 TNPGTYLAVYPV

-3011 SSIEYYHVLQN
+3011 SSMEYYHVLQN

-3072 VWTKVDAQVS
+3072 VWTEVDAQVS

-3088 GQPAEL
+3088 GQPAKL
-3094 PWDAEH
+3094 PWEAEH

-3111 DVYEVTTEE
+3111 EVYEVTSTEK
-3120 AAEIGGDTV
+3120 ADISGDTV
-3129 DLIRNIRIQE
+3129 DLTRNIRIQE
-3139 SRDSVTVSQ
+3139 SADSVTVSQ
-3148 QWPGLSDYNVNG
+3148 QWPGLSGYNVNG

-3178 SYPDVFADDMA
+3178 AYPDGIAGDMA

-3198 GTRSYYTVKET
+3198 GARSYYTVQET
-3209 AALYVT
+3209 AALYAT

-3235 ARDKADD
+3235 ARDEAED
-3242 GSTEETTFPNE
+3242 GSTVETTFPNE

-3263 RANVAENLSGN
+3263 RANVEANLSEN
-3274 PSDAYAGSDSAEVKL
+3274 PADQSDAYAASERAEVEL

>member
-63 SSGQWEQFQKEV
+63 SSGQWEQFQREV
-75 RDKGVKAEFEG
+75 KKNGEAAVFEE
-86 ASDLNGRI
+86 ASKLNGRI
-94 YTLTLDADSYEEA
+94 YTITLDADSYQSP
-107 SEEGSPILKL
+107 SEEGKLVLQL

-122 YDKSFLNGAIAV
+122 YDKSFLNGAVAI
-134 EIDIESGEVYSAFY
+134 EIDMESGEVYSAFY
-148 GTKCKGLNYA
+148 GTRCKGLNYA

-189 VNVVDLKPVRLRIT
+189 VNVAALDPVRLRIT

-215 NWSSNVG
+215 NWSSNAKIK
-222 NRQDVSYELTFYQAE
+222 NAVSYELTFYKAD
-237 DKNKLFSLIMSPY
+237 DKTKLFSLMMSPY
-250 DMRTGY
+250 DMGTK
-256 GWNGESGATS
+256 GWDGKSGSTS
-266 EMASFTLKDKDGKE
+266 EMASFTLLDKDGKE
-280 QGTWAFPV
+280 QGIWDFPV

-319 EATESTSILRL
+319 EETESTSILRL
-330 EEVASELQENQN
+330 AKVASELVQNQN

-352 AGNDPTVKLAQEY
+352 AGSEPGVKLTQEY

-398 NIRYRNQNE
+398 NIRYRNQSE

-421 SVGTGL
+421 AVGTGL
-427 YSLQQDGKDKILK
+427 YSLQPGGGDSISK

-470 KPLLSNLQLGA
+470 KTLLSNLQLGA

-495 TADGKG
+495 TG
-501 HYTSYLGLFA
+501 HDTGHDTSYLGLFA
-511 ENNGTISDVTLAD
+511 ENNGKISDVTLAD
-524 PTLKLTSDKEHP
+524 PRLRLTSNQEHP

-552 NLQNITLKADK
+552 TLQNITIEADK
-563 TAGTSGK
+563 TAGTSAK
-570 AEGKDTD
+570 AEGEDSD

-596 VGVLAQVKATTPDE
+596 AGVLAKVTAAEPNE
-610 YQAVRSRKLE
+610 YQAVRSQIIKKL
-620 KISMNGTVDVQLSA
+620 SMDGTMDVQLPA
-634 EEKDKNGDASNASAV
+634 EDGDASSV

-659 AYLANEGEDITKLN
+659 AYLANEREGITKLN
-673 ICENHADVTGN
+673 TCENHADVTGN

-696 STENGKGLSEAEHA
+696 STKNGKGLSEADHA

-716 CSSSDGLILSSV
+716 GSSSDGLILSSV
-728 SADDKTFAGQ
+728 LADADTFAGQ

-745 YSYNAVIYD
+745 YSYNAVLYD
-754 CETASGRVRG
+754 CETASGRARG
-764 YSYDSGQ
+764 YSYDSAQ
-771 QDKVLKGNY
+771 QDKVLKGDY
-780 VGGIIGYGSYTILSN
+780 VGGIVGYGNYTILSN

-826 NTDEVLVTTNRSY
+826 NTREVLVTTNRSY
-839 VIGKNYVGG
+839 VIGKNYAGG
-848 VTGINTHGVTLEN
+848 ITGINTKGVTLEN

-875 GGIVGYNENRAT
+875 GGIVGYNEYEAK
-887 IKDCVSYLS
+887 IQDCVSYLS

-902 YNMIVDKWKAT
+902 YNMIVDKWEAT

-931 SSSQKMM
+931 SASQKVM

-962 GTLDAKYDLIGGRIH
+962 GTLDAEYDLIGGRIH

-987 GLNASRSVLTS
+987 GLNASGSVLTS

-1016 IGANVIDLNG
+1016 IGANVVELNG
-1026 NKVTADGLRAQNSL
+1026 QEVTANGLRAQNSL

-1055 QRTYAASQI
+1055 QRTYEADQI
-1064 GVDRGKP
+1064 GAESGKP
-1071 ILEALEAAQKDSD
+1071 ILEALAAAQKDGNQ
-1084 RRLLPGLDDSHVPKA
+1084 RLLPGLDGSHVPTA
-1099 VQTSADT
+1099 VQASADK
-1106 TGRLVLTAKGNSE
+1106 GRLVLTAAGN
-1119 TEFTVD
+1119 TDDTFIVD

-1150 IIRNCRNTGNLSLYS
+1150 IIRNCRNAGNLSLYS
-1165 QVVADGGV
+1165 RVGADDGVA
-1173 ILGNYVKS
+1173 LGNYVKS
-1181 KEVNS
+1181 REVNS
-1186 TVPDGAASVK
+1186 AAPDGAASVK

-1232 GLNGGYIYDCTLSG
+1232 GLNGGYIYNCALSG

-1257 GIASINIQTSTSQ
+1257 GIASINIRTSQ
-1270 KKYGDKTYT
+1270 ETKNYKNKTYT
-1279 AGTIENCV
+1279 AGTIEDCR
-1287 TEQGRTVTGKE
+1287 TEQGRTVTGKD

-1309 GGLVKNCA
+1309 DGLVKNCA
-1317 SAANVTAAGNYAGG
+1317 SAANVTAAGNCAGG
-1331 MAGRNSGLIELADA
+1331 IAGRNSGLIELADA
-1345 SSDTVARTVQGSRGE
+1345 SSDTATRTVQGSRGE
-1360 GIGGVVGVNEAGGQ
+1360 GVGGVVGVNEAGGQ
-1374 LCIIGGQNSRVVA
+1374 LCISGGQNSQVVA
-1387 AGSGLTVTGQSS
+1387 AGSGLTVMGQSS

-1409 SLGNENT
+1409 SLDNEST

-1424 VRASKGNAGGIV
+1424 VRASKGNAGGVV
-1436 GTSRGN
+1436 GTSRGK

-1462 ITAVNEKLI
+1462 ITAVNESAI
-1471 TGCVNYGN
+1471 TGCVNYGD

-1493 NKGTIADSSVN
+1493 NKGTIANSRVN
-1504 DINGGTVTLIGRGK
+1504 DTNGGTVTLIGRGK

-1529 GTIKGSKPVANV
+1529 GTITGSMPVANV
-1541 KLAGTASVFGGIA
+1541 KLAGTASIFGGIA

-1581 GAVGVNENNVN
+1581 GAVGVNENKVN
-1592 TITANGLNFKGFTNY
+1592 HITANGLNFEGFTNY
-1607 RYLGGITGQNGLE
+1607 RYLGGITGQNGPE
-1620 TDGDATAQAQVTDS
+1620 TDGDATAQAQVTAS
-1634 SYSGTITEGRSTAG
+1634 SYSGTITEGRSAAG

-1662 RDCTVAQIVMD
+1662 RECTVEQIVMN

-1718 KSSLTADYGMLGGIA
+1718 KSSLTAGYGMLGGIA
-1733 GFNKGSIT
+1733 GFNKGSII
-1741 GSGSDQTQVV
+1741 GSGSNQTKAV
-1751 LAGTGDKKNA
+1751 LADTGDKKNA

-1767 NENVAEHGLTPIKDY
+1767 NENVTKNGLTPITDY
-1782 VNWKNNTDIE
+1782 VNWQNSTDIE
-1792 NLSYRNGGGVTS
+1792 NLSYSSDGKVTS

-1876 IKKDDTNRFAGG
+1876 IKTGSTNRFAGG
-1888 IIGNQNNSTNS
+1888 IIGNQNNSTS
-1899 DWTIRYCVNYG
+1899 SEWRLEYCVNYG
-1910 MVYCYHTHYSGG
+1910 MIYCYNSHYSGG

-1928 GTGGTIE
+1928 GTGGTITN
-1935 YCRNYSSLQTT
+1935 CRNYGSLQTT
-1946 CTVSWFGASGGI
+1946 YGTAWIGASGGI

-1964 ASENNE
+1964 AYENNE
-1970 YNIIGCGNYG
+1970 YNLIGCGNYG
-1980 SVYRM
+1980 SIFTA
-1985 NGSGGNGANDSAGI
+1985 NGRKHTFSKEESDAGQTGANDSAGI
-1999 LGNITNYR
+1999 LGNITNYEA
-2007 TEDGK
+2007 TSPEK
-2012 TPQSYAIQVLDC
+2012 SQSYTVQILDC
-2024 YNAPGVKIYS
+2024 VNAPGVEIYS
-2034 SSMASGIVGFL
+2034 ASMASGIFGFL
-2045 SCDLTSSE
+2045 SSDNPAGETIKKST
-2053 RGNSNASGARIKLST
+2053 GNVVI
-2068 SKTEL
+2068 
-2073 RIERCRNFAN
+2073 RIERCRNFAR
-2083 VLNGDGFIAG
+2083 VLKGAQFTAG

-2100 TDAWKEKTVVKDC
+2100 TEAWKNHTIVKDN
-2113 YSLSL
+2113 YSVRM
-2118 GKDYYNKNY
+2118 
-2127 TANQWGS
+2127 
-2134 ITQTTRFPI
+2134 TTTYQSPNNSPI
-2143 YSAASR
+2143 YSAQSSYSKSNGPGTISPESNRAHNYYMNGSDNGDHQFDDVSIGHGE
-2149 YTGSGAV
+2149 TVGSGTKIAYSMSEWLR
-2156 AGMDAEN
+2156 G
-2163 RKNNFYFEGIETWG
+2163 
-2177 YTNLGIQ
+2177 LH
-2184 NENATGQN
+2184 
-2192 GYGKANNGFQEPGVN
+2192 ANPS
-2207 NQYATNA
+2207 A
-2214 FFMYDVTKQKYF
+2214 FMYDIDEEKYF
-2226 LADIYRG
+2226 VADITIG
-2233 KEINGYSAYING
+2233 DSVSGTNGD
-2245 KNQIVNRRNGEVYG
+2245 
-2259 QVLFYIDEEAYN
+2259 YIDEN
-2271 NNKLL
+2271 NNIIQKNTGRKLGKIL
-2276 NSSASRTD
+2276 YYLEDTPYGYKDLENKSTVNVDDTVFVNART
-2284 DLVFLNSRESYRRLE
+2284 SYRRLE
-2299 GILTDETDH
+2299 GIKDN
-2308 SQKLQAP
+2308 KLVAP
-2315 EGVTAEI
+2315 KNVTASVEQGKIKVEI
-2322 ENGRIRVSVTP
+2322 TP
-2333 HALPYPDGTWSAT
+2333 WTLQEAGVDPSSTDP
-2346 EKCDPF
+2346 CDPF
-2352 QYLVTVTDS
+2352 AYMVRLEDS
-2361 SGHSVERKLYAET
+2361 EGHSYTHTLYTEA
-2374 GSFTVPSD
+2374 GSFELPADT
-2382 LARELTV
+2382 ELTGQLNV
-2389 KVRAVSMFDD
+2389 IVRAISMFDD
-2399 VADSDEITAGATVL
+2399 VKDSDEVSGGSVL
-2413 NPVLPDPD
+2413 NPTLPDPD
-2421 VRIQVVSSKENE
+2421 IRIQLIYTGPDNNNFA
-2433 YKHTYEYSLN
+2433 YQISLN
-2443 NQEAYKDYTGWQVEI
+2443 N
-2458 TVQSVGTITLD
+2458 LD
-2469 AEHPTRTMDVT
+2469 AYSAYDSWQT
-2480 VTDTSRRIY
+2480 VVNIEREGNVVLTAENPVQQLPVKQNKNAIY
-2489 QMVAKA
+2489 QMTAQTTMNSGTTDIQASQVA
-2495 SIKAGSSTKA
+2495 
-2505 EDSKEVS
+2505 S
-2512 TAVNL
+2512 TAVSL
-2517 PCYMPSYL
+2517 PGGEGIGKPEYQL
-2525 INSTATGDQL
+2525 ATAFGNRL
-2535 LTKNITVTGDTLDT
+2535 LNGSVTVSGTTLEDLT
-2549 LSIQVELDA
+2549 IEVSLTSSGA
-2558 SNRNAI
+2558 MT
-2564 VTPPVYRAE
+2564 TPPIYRAE
-2573 LTGTWTE
+2573 LIGDWKDTNGSVQTDT
-2580 PDGTKVEAAVLAKTD
+2580 VLAQTD
-2595 ILTVSQGKASA
+2595 ILTVSRGTA
-2606 TFSNLPEY
+2606 TGNFTALPEY
-2614 IGEATDIRVR
+2614 VGDATNMRVR
-2624 IWYVESGLGPVYTYG
+2624 IWYAASGLGPVYTYDIG
-2639 NYQKSADATNN
+2639 MDGDSADANRDMHQLLGVTEEEDGTRAEQWHNTNSTIWARR
-2650 GRAMNVR
+2650 GSDAGYQFC
-2657 ELTDVKGEGDERV
+2657 DYAH
-2670 ETWSYT
+2670 ET
-2676 DSSVLD
+2676 
-2682 NADFGKYRWQTGTLF
+2682 GILF
-2697 TWLPKPELVDADKDV
+2697 TWLPKPELVDADTDT

-2728 DLAKTEDAHYQVSLT
+2728 DLAATEDAHYQVSLT

-2751 VIIPTDNYYKNDADR
+2751 VIIPTDGYYKDDISR
-2766 KLSIDGSDW
+2766 TLYIDGSDW

-2790 TTTTK
+2790 TATTK
-2795 QIGLS
+2795 QMGLS

-2843 GYQAYIQTYGNYGS
+2843 GYQAYIQTYGSDGS
-2857 LTDAM
+2857 LTDARA
-2862 PLGGLVPAG
+2862 LGGPVPA
-2871 DSGVYTETVN
+2871 DKSGVYTETVN

-2899 ENSSYLDSLPGVTTE
+2899 ENSQYLDSLPGVTTE

-2922 APEVSWSAGWRY
+2922 APEVSWSAGWQY
-2934 DKQMPVT
+2934 DKQVPVT
-2941 AADFLNS
+2941 AAEFLNS
-2948 LQINLTAQRDSIPP
+2948 LQINLKAKKNSIPP

-2969 CAYIYDS
+2969 CAYIYNNQQDA
-2976 QEKAQSASL
+2976 ENASL
-2985 TNPGDYLAVYPV
+2985 TNPGTYLAAYPV

-3072 VWTKVDAQVS
+3072 VWTEVDAQVS

-3088 GQPAEL
+3088 GQPAKL
-3094 PWDAEH
+3094 PWEAEH

-3111 DVYEVTTEE
+3111 DVYEVTSTEK
-3120 AAEIGGDTV
+3120 ADISGGAV
-3129 DLIRNIRIQE
+3129 DLTRNIRIQE
-3139 SRDSVTVSQ
+3139 SGDRVTVSQ
-3148 QWPGLSDYNVNG
+3148 QWPGLSGYNG
-3160 WSKAAG
+3160 WSEAAVK
-3166 EQTDENTWRFDL
+3166 ETDNNTWRFDL
-3178 SYPDVFADDMA
+3178 AYPDGIAGAMV

-3198 GTRSYYTVKET
+3198 GARSYYTVQET
-3209 AALYVT
+3209 AALYAT

-3235 ARDKADD
+3235 ARDKAED
-3242 GSTEETTFPNE
+3242 GSTVETTFPNE

-3263 RANVAENLSGN
+3263 RANVEANLSEN
-3274 PSDAYAGSDSAEVKL
+3274 PADQSDAYAASERAEVEL